1 MSIQLIS
8 PKKSVNSAFLK
19 LPVSVEKMEDFKL
32 SLKNLYSKR
41 NAAQDEEYHKGEIW
55 NFLRKIFEPDYS
67 VQVNRPIDLC
77 VFNGNTASAK
87 PAVII
92 EAKSPT
98 NVAEMFS
105 AEHPNVKSLQ
115 ELVYYFMLEYVQ
127 SGNHEIK
134 WLAITNFDEWYFFD
148 VKDFIRYFANKS
160 KPIYDQFLKFKA
172 NQMSGNKTSDFYY
185 DIAKPAIDD
194 FLASCD
200 INVVHFNLEDAMR
213 TLAPELKKSHVTLEP
228 KAIGSKDSISPTG
241 FQNDNEYSHSTS
253 HISHSTPLL
262 PLFKFLS
269 PETLLAKPFAND
281 SNSLD
286 RNFYAELLHIIG
298 LEEVKEEK
306 GSKKVI
312 RRKKPANRDKAS
324 LLESAIYQLED
335 DFPNKEECE
344 AMALRLCITWVNRLL
359 FLKLVESQ
367 ILMYQKGDASYRFMS
382 SDKIANF
389 DELNIFFFKVLGK
402 KIEDRDED
410 VFKRYP
416 NVPYLNSSLFEPTED
431 EKHLKIRGIPDAQM
445 EIWGKTVL
453 KDERGKRAKGSLP
466 NLDYIF
472 KFLDAYNFASD
483 AQGGVTSTSKTL
495 INASVLGLI
504 FEKINGYKD
513 GSFFTP
519 GFITDYMARDVLERT
534 VVQKFNE
541 KKSWKCENLEDVSDK
556 IEDISEANEI
566 VDDIRVADVAVG
578 SGHFLVSA
586 LNRLLAIKSELNI
599 LCDADG
605 KRIKRRDLILKVDND
620 ELSVVDDEGEPF
632 EYKPGNEESQRYQE
646 ALFNEKRRIIENC
659 LFGVDLNPNSVNICR
674 LRLWIEL
681 LKNAYYTK
689 ESGYKQLQ
697 TLPNIDINIKVG
709 DSLLSKYPVQN
720 GRLIAD
726 YLTRDE
732 RADRKRDSLKNSLIE
747 YRQLVQEYKT
757 GKSQSSKMM
766 LRHKIASLK
775 SRMVDDGQIEMF
787 EEYKGSAGDTIDFS
801 NSLEW
806 MFEFPEILDEVGRFT
821 GFDAII
827 GNPPYVQLQSMG
839 EMSDVYSKRNYS
851 CYNKSAD
858 LYCLFVE
865 RAYSLLKK
873 NGYFSFI
880 MPNKWMLVD
889 YGKELREFM
898 SQTSLKKILNFGD
911 VQFFADAT
919 IYVCIFVSQKSSDK
933 MPVLACSLNSKN
945 YHGEFEKEVKAATFE
960 FPAENFGAS
969 EWSIRNKLHDS
980 VLQKMNVGTA
990 LKDMPITINYGL
1002 KTGYNDAFF
1011 IDGKTKEKL
1020 ISEDAKSAEI
1030 IKPLLRGRDI
1040 DAWKTEKDDQ
1050 FILFVPWHFPLHLN
1064 PNIVGCFKEA
1074 EIEFEKEYPA
1084 VYKHLLNYREKL
1096 SARNKAETGIRYEWY
1111 ALQRWAADYYKE
1123 FAKPKIM
1130 YPNMTSVFPFTYDE
1144 TGSFGN
1150 DKSFIITEKDN
1161 SQNLPKGM
1169 ENVIANEAE
1178 QSNAETISD
1187 VIPAKA
1193 GISSPSGYNLLKALL
1208 AIFNS
1213 NLVKLW
1219 IWYNCPELMGGTR
1232 EIRKAYFENLRIPLN
1247 NTELLQQ
1254 LASLADEI
1262 IRLKK
1267 ELVNSNK
1274 TQAPEPAEGP
1284 TETTQKQLA
1293 TLETQVNTLVY
1304 QLYGITDTEEMEAVE
1319 KR

>member
-1 MSIQLIS
+1 MSIKFIS

-19 LPVSVEKMEDFKL
+19 LPVPVEKMEDFKF

-41 NAAQDEEYHKGEIW
+41 NTAQDEEYHKGEIW

-67 VQVNRPIDLC
+67 VQVNRPIDLAI
-77 VFNGNTASAK
+77 FNGNTASAK

-148 VKDFIRYFANKS
+148 VKDFTRYFANKS

-172 NQMSGNKTSDFYY
+172 NQMSGNKTSDFYNE
-185 DIAKPAIDD
+185 IAKPAIDD

-200 INVVHFNLEDAMR
+200 INVVHFNLEDACKNVI
-213 TLAPELKKSHVTLEP
+213 AGEAKQSNAACHPERSISGVE
-228 KAIGSKDSISPTG
+228 GSKK
-241 FQNDNEYSHSTS
+241 
-253 HISHSTPLL
+253 LL
-262 PLFKFLS
+262 PLYKFLS

-298 LEEVKEEK
+298 LEEVKEDK
-306 GSKKVI
+306 GGKKVI
-312 RRKKPANRDKAS
+312 RRKNPANRDKAS

-382 SDKIANF
+382 TDKIANF

-410 VFKRYP
+410 VLKRYP

-453 KDERGKRAKGSLP
+453 KDERGKRAKGTLP

-775 SRMVDDGQIEMF
+775 SRMVEDGQIEMF
-787 EEYKGSAGDTIDFS
+787 DEYKGAAGDTIDFS

-806 MFEFPEILDEVGRFT
+806 MFEFPEILDDEGRFT

-839 EMSDVYSKRNYS
+839 EMSDVYSKRDYS

-865 RAYSLLKK
+865 RAYSLLKR

-889 YGKELREFM
+889 YGKELRQFM
-898 SQTSLKKILNFGD
+898 SLTSLKKILNFGD

-919 IYVCIFVSQKSSDK
+919 IYVCIFVSQKSGDK
-933 MPVLACSLNSKN
+933 LPVLACSLNSKN

-990 LKDMPITINYGL
+990 LKDMPISIYRGIL
-1002 KTGYNDAFF
+1002 TGFNDAFF
-1011 IDGKTKEKL
+1011 IDGKTREKL
-1020 ISEDAKSAEI
+1020 IAEDPKSEEL

-1040 DAWKTEKDDQ
+1040 NAWVTEKEDQ
-1050 FILFVPWHFPLHLN
+1050 YLIGTFPALN
-1064 PNIVGCFKEA
+1064 LDIDQ
-1074 EIEFEKEYPA
+1074 YPA
-1084 VYKHLLNYREKL
+1084 IKNHLLSFGIEKL
-1096 SARNKAETGIRYEWY
+1096 EQTGAKHIVNGEEIKARKKTSNKWFETQDQIG
-1111 ALQRWAADYYKE
+1111 YYKE
-1123 FAKPKIM
+1123 FAKPKIV
-1130 YPNMTSVFPFTYDE
+1130 YPNMTSVFPFCYDE
-1144 TGSFGN
+1144 IGALGN
-1150 DKSFIITEKDN
+1150 DKTFIITEKETD
-1161 SQNLPKGM
+1161 S
-1169 ENVIANEAE
+1169 ANGCA
-1178 QSNAETISD
+1178 AIH
-1187 VIPAKA
+1187 KLH
-1193 GISSPSGYNLLKALL
+1193 SGKLLKSLL

-1213 NLVKLW
+1213 NLAKLW

-1232 EIRKAYFENLRIPLN
+1232 EIRKVYFENFKIPMDNAAALQ
-1247 NTELLQQ
+1247 EL
-1254 LASLADEI
+1254 AALADQIITAKKSGENTTSLESKVNEI
-1262 IRLKK
+1262 
-1267 ELVNSNK
+1267 
-1274 TQAPEPAEGP
+1274 
-1284 TETTQKQLA
+1284 
-1293 TLETQVNTLVY
+1293 VY
-1304 QLYGITDTEEMEAVE
+1304 QIYGITGQEEREAVE
-1319 KR
+1319 RG

>member
-1 MSIQLIS
+1 MSIKFIS

-19 LPVSVEKMEDFKL
+19 LPVPVEKMEDFKL

-98 NVAEMFS
+98 NAAEMFS

-148 VKDFIRYFANKS
+148 VKDFIRYFGNKS

-172 NQMSGNKTSDFYY
+172 NQMSGNKTSDFYNE
-185 DIAKPAIDD
+185 IAKPAIDD

-200 INVVHFNLEDAMR
+200 INVVRFNLEDACKNVI
-213 TLAPELKKSHVTLEP
+213 ASP
-228 KAIGSKDSISPTG
+228 GSKSGINSAKQSNAACHPERSVSG
-241 FQNDNEYSHSTS
+241 VEGSKK
-253 HISHSTPLL
+253 LL

-312 RRKKPANRDKAS
+312 RRKKPANRDKTS

-382 SDKIANF
+382 TDKIANF

-410 VFKRYP
+410 VLKRYP

-453 KDERGKRAKGSLP
+453 KDERGKRAKGTLP

-689 ESGYKQLQ
+689 KSGYKQLQ

-720 GRLIAD
+720 GHVVLDFLQKEDKAD
-726 YLTRDE
+726 KKNGL
-732 RADRKRDSLKNSLIE
+732 AAKLKE
-747 YRQLVQEYKT
+747 YRKNVQDYKAGGTSYNKQQLRLNIA
-757 GKSQSSKMM
+757 GLKSQ
-766 LRHKIASLK
+766 LK
-775 SRMVDDGQIEMF
+775 EPPSIDLFGNVVKNND
-787 EEYKGSAGDTIDFS
+787 IDFS

-806 MFEFPEILDEVGRFT
+806 MFEFPEVLDEKGRFT

-839 EMSDVYSKRNYS
+839 EMSDVYGKRDYS

-889 YGKELREFM
+889 YGKELRGFM

-911 VQFFADAT
+911 VQIFKDAT
-919 IYVCIFVSQKSSDK
+919 TYTCIFVSQKSNEKNSVQAISLSSDK
-933 MPVLACSLNSKN
+933 YSGNFSKDVSKLIDLSPDSFGEAEWNITNPVI
-945 YHGEFEKEVKAATFE
+945 EK
-960 FPAENFGAS
+960 
-969 EWSIRNKLHDS
+969 
-980 VLQKMNVGTA
+980 VLQKMSVGTP
-990 LKDMPITINYGL
+990 LRDMPISIYAGI
-1002 KTGYNDAFF
+1002 KAGCIDAFY
-1011 IDGKTKEKL
+1011 IDGKVRSQL
-1020 ISEDAKSAEI
+1020 IERNPKSEEV
-1030 IKPLLRGRDI
+1030 IKPLVRGRDI
-1040 DAWKTEKDDQ
+1040 TAWNTNTQDIYLIGTLPALKINIDDYPAIKD
-1050 FILFVPWHFPLHLN
+1050 HLL
-1064 PNIVGCFKEA
+1064 GFT
-1074 EIEFEKEYPA
+1074 IERLEQTGKEYI
-1084 VYKHLLNYREKL
+1084 VNGEKIK
-1096 SARNKAETGIRYEWY
+1096 ARKKTCNKWFETQDQIG
-1111 ALQRWAADYYKE
+1111 YYKE
-1123 FAKPKIM
+1123 LTRPKIIF
-1130 YPNMTSVFPFTYDE
+1130 PNITTAFPFTYDE
-1144 TGSFGN
+1144 NGVYPN
-1150 DKSFIITEKDN
+1150 DNNFFIVEK
-1161 SQNLPKGM
+1161 
-1169 ENVIANEAE
+1169 ENAIANEAK
-1178 QSNAETISD
+1178 QSSAETTCD

-1193 GISSPSGYNLLKALL
+1193 GISSPCGYNLLKALL

-1213 NLVKLW
+1213 SLCKFW
-1219 IWYNCPELMGGTR
+1219 IWHNCPVLNGGTR
-1232 EIRKAYFENLRIPLN
+1232 KLQIAYFENLRIPLEN
-1247 NTELLQQ
+1247 AELLQQ
-1254 LASLADEI
+1254 LATLADEI

-1267 ELVNSNK
+1267 E
-1274 TQAPEPAEGP
+1274 GD
-1284 TETTQKQLA
+1284 ETTQKQIA
-1293 TLETQVNTLVY
+1293 DLETQVNTLVY
-1304 QLYGITDTEEMEAVE
+1304 QLYGITDAEEIESVE

>member
-1 MSIQLIS
+1 MSIKFIS

-19 LPVSVEKMEDFKL
+19 LPVPVEKMEDFKL

-41 NAAQDEEYHKGEIW
+41 NTAQDEEYHKGEIW

-67 VQVNRPIDLC
+67 VQVNRPIDLAI
-77 VFNGNTASAK
+77 FNGNTASAK

-98 NVAEMFS
+98 NAAEMFS

-148 VKDFIRYFANKS
+148 VKDFIRYFGNKS

-172 NQMSGNKTSDFYY
+172 NQMSGNKTSDFYNE
-185 DIAKPAIDD
+185 IAKPAIDD

-200 INVVHFNLEDAMR
+200 INVVRFNLEDACKNVI
-213 TLAPELKKSHVTLEP
+213 ASP
-228 KAIGSKDSISPTG
+228 GSKSGI
-241 FQNDNEYSHSTS
+241 NSTKQS
-253 HISHSTPLL
+253 NAACHPERSVSGVEGSKKLL
-262 PLFKFLS
+262 PLYKFLS

-367 ILMYQKGDASYRFMS
+367 ILMYQKGDTSYRFMS
-382 SDKIANF
+382 TDKIANF

-410 VFKRYP
+410 VLKRYP

-445 EIWGKTVL
+445 EIFNKTVL
-453 KDERGKRAKGSLP
+453 KDERGKRAKGTLP

-689 ESGYKQLQ
+689 KSGYKQLQ

-720 GRLIAD
+720 GHVVLDFLQKEDKAD
-726 YLTRDE
+726 KKNGL
-732 RADRKRDSLKNSLIE
+732 AAKLKE
-747 YRQLVQEYKT
+747 YRKNVQDYKAGGTSYNKQQLRLNIA
-757 GKSQSSKMM
+757 GLKSQ
-766 LRHKIASLK
+766 LK
-775 SRMVDDGQIEMF
+775 EPPSIDLFGNVVKNND
-787 EEYKGSAGDTIDFS
+787 IDFS

-806 MFEFPEILDEVGRFT
+806 MFEFPEVLDEKGRFT

-839 EMSDVYSKRNYS
+839 EMSDVYGKRDYS

-889 YGKELREFM
+889 YGKELRGFM

-911 VQFFADAT
+911 VQIFKDAT
-919 IYVCIFVSQKSSDK
+919 TYTCIFVSQKSNEKNSVQAISLSSDK
-933 MPVLACSLNSKN
+933 YSGNFSKDVSKLIDLSPDSFGEAEWNITNPVI
-945 YHGEFEKEVKAATFE
+945 EK
-960 FPAENFGAS
+960 
-969 EWSIRNKLHDS
+969 
-980 VLQKMNVGTA
+980 VLQKMSVGTP
-990 LKDMPITINYGL
+990 LRDMPISIYAGI
-1002 KTGYNDAFF
+1002 KAGCIDAFY
-1011 IDGKTKEKL
+1011 IDGKVRSQL
-1020 ISEDAKSAEI
+1020 IERNPKSEEV
-1030 IKPLLRGRDI
+1030 IKPLVRGRDI
-1040 DAWKTEKDDQ
+1040 TAWNTNTQDIYLIGTLPALKINIDDYPAIKD
-1050 FILFVPWHFPLHLN
+1050 HLL
-1064 PNIVGCFKEA
+1064 GFT
-1074 EIEFEKEYPA
+1074 IERLEQTGKEYI
-1084 VYKHLLNYREKL
+1084 VNGEKIK
-1096 SARNKAETGIRYEWY
+1096 ARKKTCNKWFETQDQIG
-1111 ALQRWAADYYKE
+1111 YYKE
-1123 FAKPKIM
+1123 LTRPKIIF
-1130 YPNMTSVFPFTYDE
+1130 PNITTAFPFTYDE
-1144 TGSFGN
+1144 NGVYPN
-1150 DKSFIITEKDN
+1150 DNNFFIVEK
-1161 SQNLPKGM
+1161 
-1169 ENVIANEAE
+1169 ENAIANEAK
-1178 QSNAETISD
+1178 QSSAETTCD

-1193 GISSPSGYNLLKALL
+1193 GISSPCGYNLLKALL

-1213 NLVKLW
+1213 SLCKFW
-1219 IWYNCPELMGGTR
+1219 IWHNCPVLNGGTR
-1232 EIRKAYFENLRIPLN
+1232 KLQIAYFENLRIPLEN
-1247 NTELLQQ
+1247 AELLQQ
-1254 LASLADEI
+1254 LATLADEI

-1267 ELVNSNK
+1267 E
-1274 TQAPEPAEGP
+1274 GD
-1284 TETTQKQLA
+1284 ETTQKQIA
-1293 TLETQVNTLVY
+1293 DLETQVNTLVY
-1304 QLYGITDTEEMEAVE
+1304 QLYGITDAEEIESVE

>member
-1 MSIQLIS
+1 MSIKFIS

-19 LPVSVEKMEDFKL
+19 LPVPVEKMEDFKL

-98 NVAEMFS
+98 NAAEMFS

-148 VKDFIRYFANKS
+148 VKDFIRYFGNKS

-172 NQMSGNKTSDFYY
+172 NQMSGNKTSDFYNE
-185 DIAKPAIDD
+185 IAKPAIDD

-200 INVVHFNLEDAMR
+200 INVVRFNLEDACKNVI
-213 TLAPELKKSHVTLEP
+213 ASP
-228 KAIGSKDSISPTG
+228 GSKSGI
-241 FQNDNEYSHSTS
+241 NSTKQS
-253 HISHSTPLL
+253 NAACHPERSVSGVEGSKKLL
-262 PLFKFLS
+262 PLYKFLS

-367 ILMYQKGDASYRFMS
+367 ILMYQKGDTSYRFMS
-382 SDKIANF
+382 TDKIANF

-410 VFKRYP
+410 VLKRYP

-453 KDERGKRAKGSLP
+453 KDERGKRAKGTLP

-689 ESGYKQLQ
+689 KSGYKQLQ

-720 GRLIAD
+720 GHVVLDFLQKEDKAD
-726 YLTRDE
+726 KKNGL
-732 RADRKRDSLKNSLIE
+732 AAKLKE
-747 YRQLVQEYKT
+747 YRKNVQDYKAGGTSYNKQQLRLNIA
-757 GKSQSSKMM
+757 GLKSQ
-766 LRHKIASLK
+766 LK
-775 SRMVDDGQIEMF
+775 EPPSIDLFGNVVKNND
-787 EEYKGSAGDTIDFS
+787 IDFS

-806 MFEFPEILDEVGRFT
+806 MFEFPEVLDEKGRFT

-839 EMSDVYSKRNYS
+839 EMSDVYGKRDYS

-889 YGKELREFM
+889 YGKELRGFM

-911 VQFFADAT
+911 VQIFKDAT
-919 IYVCIFVSQKSSDK
+919 TYTCIFVSQKSNEKNSVQAISLSSDK
-933 MPVLACSLNSKN
+933 YSGNFSKDVSKLIDLSPDSFGEAEWNITNPVI
-945 YHGEFEKEVKAATFE
+945 EK
-960 FPAENFGAS
+960 
-969 EWSIRNKLHDS
+969 
-980 VLQKMNVGTA
+980 VLQKMSVGTP
-990 LKDMPITINYGL
+990 LRDMPISIYAGI
-1002 KTGYNDAFF
+1002 KAGCIDAFY
-1011 IDGKTKEKL
+1011 IDGKVRSQL
-1020 ISEDAKSAEI
+1020 IERNPKSEEV
-1030 IKPLLRGRDI
+1030 IKPLVRGRDI
-1040 DAWKTEKDDQ
+1040 TAWNTNTQDIYLIGTLPALKINIDDYPAIKD
-1050 FILFVPWHFPLHLN
+1050 HLL
-1064 PNIVGCFKEA
+1064 GFT
-1074 EIEFEKEYPA
+1074 IERLEQTGKEYI
-1084 VYKHLLNYREKL
+1084 VNGEKIK
-1096 SARNKAETGIRYEWY
+1096 ARKKTCNKWFETQDQIG
-1111 ALQRWAADYYKE
+1111 YYKE
-1123 FAKPKIM
+1123 LTRPKIIF
-1130 YPNMTSVFPFTYDE
+1130 PNITTAFPFTYDE
-1144 TGSFGN
+1144 NGVYPN
-1150 DKSFIITEKDN
+1150 DNNFFIVEK
-1161 SQNLPKGM
+1161 
-1169 ENVIANEAE
+1169 ENAIANEAK
-1178 QSNAETISD
+1178 QSSAETTCD

-1193 GISSPSGYNLLKALL
+1193 GISSPCGYNLLKALL

-1213 NLVKLW
+1213 SLCKFW
-1219 IWYNCPELMGGTR
+1219 IWHNCPVLNGGTR
-1232 EIRKAYFENLRIPLN
+1232 KLQIAYFENLRIPLEN
-1247 NTELLQQ
+1247 AELLQQ
-1254 LASLADEI
+1254 LATLADEI

-1267 ELVNSNK
+1267 E
-1274 TQAPEPAEGP
+1274 GD
-1284 TETTQKQLA
+1284 ETTQKQIA
-1293 TLETQVNTLVY
+1293 DLETQVNTLVY
-1304 QLYGITDTEEMEAVE
+1304 QLYGITDAEEIESVE

>member
-1 MSIQLIS
+1 MSIKFIS

-19 LPVSVEKMEDFKL
+19 LPVPVEKMEDFKL
-32 SLKNLYSKR
+32 SLNNLYGKR
-41 NAAQDEEYHKGEIW
+41 NPAQDEEYHKGEIW

-67 VQVNRPIDLC
+67 VQVNRPIDLAI
-77 VFNGNTASAK
+77 FNGNTASAK

-115 ELVYYFMLEYVQ
+115 ELVYYFMLEYVH

-148 VKDFIRYFANKS
+148 VKDFTRYFGNKS

-172 NQMSGNKTSDFYY
+172 NQMSGNKTSDFYNE
-185 DIAKPAIDD
+185 IAKPAIDD

-200 INVVHFNLEDAMR
+200 INVVHFSLADAMR

-228 KAIGSKDSISPTG
+228 KAIGSMDSISPTG
-241 FQNDNEYSHSTS
+241 FQNDNAYSHSTS

-262 PLFKFLS
+262 PLYKFLS

-298 LEEVKEEK
+298 LEEVKEDK
-306 GSKKVI
+306 GGKKVI
-312 RRKKPANRDKAS
+312 QRKKPANRDKAS

-382 SDKIANF
+382 TDKIANF

-410 VFKRYP
+410 VLKRYP

-445 EIWGKTVL
+445 EIFNKTVL
-453 KDERGKRAKGSLP
+453 KDERGKRAKGTLP

-775 SRMVDDGQIEMF
+775 SRMVEDGQIEMF
-787 EEYKGSAGDTIDFS
+787 EEYKGTAGDTIDFS

-806 MFEFPEILDEVGRFT
+806 MFEFPEILDDEGRFT

-839 EMSDVYSKRNYS
+839 EMSDVYSKRDYS

-889 YGKELREFM
+889 YGKELRQFM

-919 IYVCIFVSQKSSDK
+919 IYVCIFVSQKSGDK
-933 MPVLACSLNSKN
+933 LPVLACSLNSKN

-980 VLQKMNVGTA
+980 VLQKMNVGMA
-990 LKDMPITINYGL
+990 LRDMPISIYRGIL
-1002 KTGYNDAFF
+1002 TGFNDAFF
-1011 IDGKTKEKL
+1011 IDGKTRKKL
-1020 ISEDAKSAEI
+1020 IAEDPKSEEL

-1040 DAWKTEKDDQ
+1040 NAWVTEKEDQ
-1050 FILFVPWHFPLHLN
+1050 YLIGTFPALN
-1064 PNIVGCFKEA
+1064 LDIDQ
-1074 EIEFEKEYPA
+1074 YPA
-1084 VYKHLLNYREKL
+1084 IKNHLLSFGIEKL
-1096 SARNKAETGIRYEWY
+1096 EQTGAKHIVNGEEIKARKKTSNKWFETQDQIG
-1111 ALQRWAADYYKE
+1111 YYKE
-1123 FAKPKIM
+1123 FAKPKIV

-1144 TGSFGN
+1144 TGSFSN
-1150 DKSFIITEKDN
+1150 DKSFIITLRHSDAED
-1161 SQNLPKGM
+1161 KG
-1169 ENVIANEAE
+1169 ECSTACHPERSASVVEG
-1178 QSNAETISD
+1178 S
-1187 VIPAKA
+1187 
-1193 GISSPSGYNLLKALL
+1193 LLKTLL

-1232 EIRKAYFENLRIPLN
+1232 EIRKAYFENLRIPLDN
-1247 NTELLQQ
+1247 VKLLQQ
-1254 LASLADEI
+1254 LATLADEI
-1262 IRLKK
+1262 IAAKK
-1267 ELVNSNK
+1267 RASCH
-1274 TQAPEPAEGP
+1274 PEWTLEPKAIGEVEGSS
-1284 TETTQKQLA
+1284 EALQKQIA
-1293 TLETQVNTLVY
+1293 DLETQVNTLVY
-1304 QLYGITDTEEMEAVE
+1304 QLYGITDTEEIDAVE

>member
-1 MSIQLIS
+1 MSIKFIT

-19 LPVSVEKMEDFKL
+19 LPVSVEKMEQFQAAL
-32 SLKNLYSKR
+32 TNLYSKR
-41 NAAQDEEYHKGEIW
+41 NPAQDEEYHKGEIW
-55 NFLRKIFEPDYS
+55 NFLRKFFEPDYS
-67 VQVNRPIDLC
+67 VQVNRPIDLAI
-77 VFNGNTASAK
+77 FNGNTASAK

-98 NVAEMFS
+98 NAAEMFS
-105 AEHPNVKSLQ
+105 VEHPNVKSLQ
-115 ELVYYFMLEYVQ
+115 ELVYYFMLEYVH

-134 WLAITNFDEWYFFD
+134 WLAITNFDEWYFCD
-148 VKDFIRYFANKS
+148 VKDFIRYFGNKS

-172 NQMSGNKTSDFYY
+172 NQMSGNKTSDFYN

-194 FLASCD
+194 FLKSCD
-200 INVVHFNLEDAMR
+200 ISVVHFSLESAVKAVEKDDD
-213 TLAPELKKSHVTLEP
+213 KK
-228 KAIGSKDSISPTG
+228 
-241 FQNDNEYSHSTS
+241 
-253 HISHSTPLL
+253 LL
-262 PLFKFLS
+262 PLYKFLS
-269 PETLLAKPFAND
+269 PETLLVKPFAND

-298 LEEVKEEK
+298 LEEVKEDK
-306 GSKKVI
+306 GGKKVI
-312 RRKKPANRDKAS
+312 QRKKLANRDKAS

-382 SDKIANF
+382 TDKIANF

-410 VFKRYP
+410 VLKRYP

-445 EIWGKTVL
+445 EIFNKTVL
-453 KDERGKRAKGSLP
+453 KDERGKRAKGTLP

-519 GFITDYMARDVLERT
+519 GFITDYMARDMLERT

-775 SRMVDDGQIEMF
+775 SRMVEDGQIEMF
-787 EEYKGSAGDTIDFS
+787 EEYKGTAGDTIDFS

-806 MFEFPEILDEVGRFT
+806 MFEFPEILNDEGRFI

-827 GNPPYVQLQSMG
+827 GNPPYIQLQSNNG
-839 EMSDVYSKRNYS
+839 LLGNLYEQRNY
-851 CYNKSAD
+851 NTFFKQGD
-858 LYCLFVE
+858 LYCLFIE
-865 RAYSLLKK
+865 RAHSLLKN
-873 NGYFSFI
+873 NGEFGFIVPNTWLQSISFSPLRLFLTSYF
-880 MPNKWMLVD
+880 KWNQIALTHKV
-889 YGKELREFM
+889 
-898 SQTSLKKILNFGD
+898 
-911 VQFFADAT
+911 FADAT
-919 IYVCIFVSQKSSDK
+919 VDTHCLLFTKSKEQKDCEICRISADGGIAKLHTIKKDMISKTENVINIEINQD
-933 MPVLACSLNSKN
+933 SLLLIQKIKENSKSLTEYLDVYN
-945 YHGEFEKEVKAATFE
+945 GVKPFEKGKGVPPQTKQIVEEKPYVKE
-960 FPAENFGAS
+960 GDKPDES
-969 EWSIRNKLHDS
+969 WS
-980 VLQKMNVGTA
+980 
-990 LKDMPITINYGL
+990 
-1002 KTGYNDAFF
+1002 
-1011 IDGKTKEKL
+1011 
-1020 ISEDAKSAEI
+1020 
-1030 IKPLLRGRDI
+1030 PLLRGSLMHRYTNL
-1040 DAWKTEKDDQ
+1040 WKDDYWILYGKWLAAPRDKKIFEAPEKIIVRQ
-1050 FILFVPWHFPLHLN
+1050 TGDSIIATIINGGVICRDNLHICIPKNETINLKFILGVLN
-1064 PNIVGCFKEA
+1064 SKLTDFYYTFINPEKGEA
-1074 EIEFEKEYPA
+1074 
-1084 VYKHLLNYREKL
+1084 
-1096 SARNKAETGIRYEWY
+1096 
-1111 ALQRWAADYYKE
+1111 
-1123 FAKPKIM
+1123 
-1130 YPNMTSVFPFTYDE
+1130 
-1144 TGSFGN
+1144 
-1150 DKSFIITEKDN
+1150 
-1161 SQNLPKGM
+1161 
-1169 ENVIANEAE
+1169 
-1178 QSNAETISD
+1178 
-1187 VIPAKA
+1187 
-1193 GISSPSGYNLLKALL
+1193 L
-1208 AIFNS
+1208 AQ
-1213 NLVKLW
+1213 VKK
-1219 IWYNCPELMGGTR
+1219 THV
-1232 EIRKAYFENLRIPLN
+1232 ENLRIPNASVEQQKEISDLVEEALSKR
-1247 NTELLQQ
+1247 TENVN
-1254 LASLADEI
+1254 ADISAIIAEI
-1262 IRLKK
+1262 D
-1267 ELVNSNK
+1267 
-1274 TQAPEPAEGP
+1274 
-1284 TETTQKQLA
+1284 
-1293 TLETQVNTLVY
+1293 TLVY
-1304 QLYGITDTEEMEAVE
+1304 KLYDLSDEEIETVE
-1319 KR
+1319 GS

>member
-1 MSIQLIS
+1 MSIKFIS

-19 LPVSVEKMEDFKL
+19 LPVPVEKMEYFKL

-98 NVAEMFS
+98 NAAEMFS

-148 VKDFIRYFANKS
+148 VKDFIRYFGYKT

-172 NQMSGNKTSDFYY
+172 NQMSGNKTSDFYNE
-185 DIAKPAIDD
+185 IAKPAIDD

-200 INVVHFNLEDAMR
+200 INVVHFSLADAMR

-228 KAIGSKDSISPTG
+228 KAIGSMDSISPTG
-241 FQNDNEYSHSTS
+241 FQNDNAYSHSTS

-262 PLFKFLS
+262 PLYKFLS

-382 SDKIANF
+382 TDKIANF

-410 VFKRYP
+410 VLKRYP

-775 SRMVDDGQIEMF
+775 SRMVEDGQIEMF

-806 MFEFPEILDEVGRFT
+806 MFEFPEILDDEGRFT

-839 EMSDVYSKRNYS
+839 EMSDVYSKRDYS

-889 YGKELREFM
+889 YGKELRQFM

-911 VQFFADAT
+911 VQIFKDAT
-919 IYVCIFVSQKSSDK
+919 TYTCIFVSQKSNEKNSVQAISLSSDK
-933 MPVLACSLNSKN
+933 YSGNFSKDVSKLIDLSPDSFGEAEWNITNPVI
-945 YHGEFEKEVKAATFE
+945 EK
-960 FPAENFGAS
+960 
-969 EWSIRNKLHDS
+969 
-980 VLQKMNVGTA
+980 VLQKMSVGTP
-990 LKDMPITINYGL
+990 LRDMPISIYAGI
-1002 KTGYNDAFF
+1002 KAGCIDAFY
-1011 IDGKTKEKL
+1011 IDGKVRSQL
-1020 ISEDAKSAEI
+1020 IERNPKSEEV
-1030 IKPLLRGRDI
+1030 IKPLVRGRDI
-1040 DAWKTEKDDQ
+1040 TAWNTNTQDIYLIGTLPALKINIDDYPAIKD
-1050 FILFVPWHFPLHLN
+1050 HLL
-1064 PNIVGCFKEA
+1064 GFT
-1074 EIEFEKEYPA
+1074 IERLEQTGKEYI
-1084 VYKHLLNYREKL
+1084 VNGEKIK
-1096 SARNKAETGIRYEWY
+1096 ARKKTCNKWFETQDQVKYYAE
-1111 ALQRWAADYYKE
+1111 LK
-1123 FAKPKIM
+1123 KPKIIF
-1130 YPNMTSVFPFTYDE
+1130 PNITSVFPFTYDE
-1144 TGSFGN
+1144 NGVYPN
-1150 DKSFIITEKDN
+1150 DNNFFIVEK
-1161 SQNLPKGM
+1161 
-1169 ENVIANEAE
+1169 ENAIANETACHLE
-1178 QSNAETISD
+1178 QSAS
-1187 VIPAKA
+1187 VVK
-1193 GISSPSGYNLLKALL
+1193 GSLLKALL

-1213 NLVKLW
+1213 SLCKFW
-1219 IWYNCPELMGGTR
+1219 IWHNCPVLNGGTR
-1232 EIRKAYFENLRIPLN
+1232 KLQIAYFENLRIPLEN
-1247 NTELLQQ
+1247 AELLQQ
-1254 LASLADEI
+1254 LATLADEI

-1267 ELVNSNK
+1267 ESD
-1274 TQAPEPAEGP
+1274 
-1284 TETTQKQLA
+1284 ETTQKQIA
-1293 TLETQVNTLVY
+1293 DLETQVNTLVY
-1304 QLYGITDTEEMEAVE
+1304 QLYGITDAEEIESVE

>member
-1 MSIQLIS
+1 MSFKLIS

-19 LPVSVEKMEDFKL
+19 LPVPVEKMEQFQAAL
-32 SLKNLYSKR
+32 TNLYSKR
-41 NAAQDEEYHKGEIW
+41 NPAQDEEYHKGEIW

-67 VQVNRPIDLC
+67 VQVNRPIDLAI
-77 VFNGNTASAK
+77 FNGNTASAK

-98 NVAEMFS
+98 NAAEMFS

-115 ELVYYFMLEYVQ
+115 ELVYYFMLEYVH

-148 VKDFIRYFANKS
+148 VKDFIRYFGNKS

-172 NQMSGNKTSDFYY
+172 NQMSGNKTSDFYNE
-185 DIAKPAIDD
+185 IAKPAIDD

-200 INVVHFNLEDAMR
+200 INVVHFNLGKMVK
-213 TLAPELKKSHVTLEP
+213 LVC
-228 KAIGSKDSISPTG
+228 
-241 FQNDNEYSHSTS
+241 NDNTHVIASEAKQSPSS
-253 HISHSTPLL
+253 KLFPLY
-262 PLFKFLS
+262 KFLS

-298 LEEVKEEK
+298 LEEVKEDK
-306 GSKKVI
+306 GGKKVI
-312 RRKKPANRDKAS
+312 QRKKPANRDRAS

-382 SDKIANF
+382 TDKIANF

-402 KIEDRDED
+402 KIEERDEE
-410 VFKRYP
+410 VLKRYP

-431 EKHLKIRGIPDAQM
+431 EGKLRIRGIPDAPI
-445 EIWGKTVL
+445 EIFNKTVL
-453 KDERGKRAKGSLP
+453 KDERGKRAKGTLQ

-483 AQGGVTSTSKTL
+483 AQGGVVSTSKTL

-519 GFITDYMARDVLERT
+519 GFITDYMAREVLERS

-541 KKSWKCENLEDVSDK
+541 EKSWHCEKLSDVADK
-556 IEDISEANEI
+556 IEDVAEANKI
-566 VDDIRVADVAVG
+566 VDSVRVADVAVG

-586 LNRLLAIKSELNI
+586 LNRLLAVKSELNI
-599 LCDADG
+599 LCDANG
-605 KRIKRRDLILKVDND
+605 KRIRRTDLVLKVDND
-620 ELSVVDDEGEPF
+620 ELSVLDDEGEPF
-632 EYKPGNEESQRYQE
+632 EYRPGNPERQRIQE

-659 LFGVDLNPNSVNICR
+659 LFGVDINPNSVNICR

-681 LKNAYYTK
+681 LKNAYYTEK
-689 ESGYKQLQ
+689 SGYKQLE

-709 DSLLSKYPVQN
+709 DSLLSQYPVHN
-720 GRLIAD
+720 GHVIAD
-726 YLTRDE
+726 YLSSE
-732 RADRKRDSLKNSLIE
+732 EKSDRKKDSLKNALAE
-747 YRQLVQEYKT
+747 YRRCVYDYKS
-757 GKSQSSKMM
+757 GGSQNSKVM
-766 LRHKIASLK
+766 LRQKIASLK
-775 SRMVDDGQIEMF
+775 SRIVEDGQIEMF
-787 EEYKGSAGDTIDFS
+787 DEYKGSAGNTIDFS

-806 MFEFPEILDEVGRFT
+806 MFEFPEVLDEKGRFV

-839 EMSDVYSKRNYS
+839 EMSDVYSKRDYS

-889 YGKELREFM
+889 YGKELRQFM

-919 IYVCIFVSQKSSDK
+919 IYVCIFVSQKSGDK

-990 LKDMPITINYGL
+990 LKDMPISIYRGIL
-1002 KTGYNDAFF
+1002 TGFNDAFF
-1011 IDGKTKEKL
+1011 IDGKTREKL
-1020 ISEDAKSAEI
+1020 IAEDPKSEEL
-1030 IKPLLRGRDI
+1030 IKPLLRGRDVSAWQTEVSDQYLIGTFPSLKLDI
-1040 DAWKTEKDDQ
+1040 DD
-1050 FILFVPWHFPLHLN
+1050 FPAIKN
-1064 PNIVGCFKEA
+1064 
-1074 EIEFEKEYPA
+1074 
-1084 VYKHLLNYREKL
+1084 HLLKFGKERLEQTGVEHIVNGEKIKARKKTSNKWFETQDQIGYYR
-1096 SARNKAETGIRYEWY
+1096 
-1111 ALQRWAADYYKE
+1111 E
-1123 FAKPKIM
+1123 FAKPKIV
-1130 YPNMTSVFPFTYDE
+1130 YPEISSLFSFSYDE
-1144 TGSFGN
+1144 NGTMCN
-1150 DKSFIITEKDN
+1150 NKNYIITE
-1161 SQNLPKGM
+1161 
-1169 ENVIANEAE
+1169 NVNAIANGAN
-1178 QSNAETISD
+1178 QSM
-1187 VIPAKA
+1187 
-1193 GISSPSGYNLLKALL
+1193 LKSLL
-1208 AIFNS
+1208 AILNS
-1213 NLVKLW
+1213 NLAKLW
-1219 IWYNCPELMGGTR
+1219 IWYNCPVLNGGARNISTT
-1232 EIRKAYFENLRIPLN
+1232 YFENFRIPLE
-1247 NTELLQQ
+1247 NTEILEQ
-1254 LASLADEI
+1254 LATLADEI
-1262 IRLKK
+1262 IAAKRSLSQPKG
-1267 ELVNSNK
+1267 
-1274 TQAPEPAEGP
+1274 TEPVIASDSEV
-1284 TETTQKQLA
+1284 EESQNRIA
-1293 TLETQVNTLVY
+1293 DLEKQVNTLVY
-1304 QLYGITDTEEMEAVE
+1304 QLYGVTDAEEIEAVE

>member
-1 MSIQLIS
+1 MSIKFIS

-19 LPVSVEKMEDFKL
+19 LPVPVEKMEDFKL
-32 SLKNLYSKR
+32 SLNNLYGKR
-41 NAAQDEEYHKGEIW
+41 NPAQDEEYHKGEIW

-98 NVAEMFS
+98 NAAEMFS
-105 AEHPNVKSLQ
+105 AEHPNIKSLQ
-115 ELVYYFMLEYVQ
+115 ELVYYFMLEYVH

-148 VKDFIRYFANKS
+148 VKDFIRYFGNKA

-172 NQMSGNKTSDFYY
+172 NQMSDNKTSDFYNE
-185 DIAKPAIDD
+185 IAKPAIDD

-200 INVVHFNLEDAMR
+200 INVVHFYLDDACKNVIAQAHDRIGSAMKHASGSAA
-213 TLAPELKKSHVTLEP
+213 LASHVIASEAKQSNAACHP
-228 KAIGSKDSISPTG
+228 EQSVSGVEGSKK
-241 FQNDNEYSHSTS
+241 
-253 HISHSTPLL
+253 LL
-262 PLFKFLS
+262 PLYKFLS

-298 LEEVKEEK
+298 LEEVKEDK
-306 GSKKVI
+306 GGKKVI
-312 RRKKPANRDKAS
+312 QRKKSANRDKAS

-367 ILMYQKGDASYRFMS
+367 ILMYQKGDASYWFMS
-382 SDKIANF
+382 TDKIANF

-410 VFKRYP
+410 VLKRYP

-445 EIWGKTVL
+445 EIFNKTVL
-453 KDERGKRAKGSLP
+453 KDERGKRAKGTLP

-775 SRMVDDGQIEMF
+775 SRMVEDGQIEMF
-787 EEYKGSAGDTIDFS
+787 EEYKGTAGDTIDFS

-806 MFEFPEILDEVGRFT
+806 MFEFPEILDDEGRFT

-839 EMSDVYSKRNYS
+839 EMSDVYSKRDYS

-889 YGKELREFM
+889 YGKELRQFM

-919 IYVCIFVSQKSSDK
+919 IYVCIFVSQKSGDK

-969 EWSIRNKLHDS
+969 EWSIRNKLHDF

-990 LKDMPITINYGL
+990 LKDMPITINYGV
-1002 KTGYNDAFF
+1002 KTGFNDAFF
-1011 IDGKTKEKL
+1011 IDGKTREKL
-1020 ISEDAKSAEI
+1020 IAKDPKSAEL

-1040 DAWKTEKDDQ
+1040 KAWVTEKEDQ
-1050 FILFVPWHFPLHLN
+1050 YLVGTFPALN
-1064 PNIVGCFKEA
+1064 LDIDQ
-1074 EIEFEKEYPA
+1074 YPA
-1084 VYKHLLNYREKL
+1084 IKNHLLSFGIEKL
-1096 SARNKAETGIRYEWY
+1096 EQTGAKHIVNGEEIKARKKTSNKWFETQDQIG
-1111 ALQRWAADYYKE
+1111 YYKE
-1123 FAKPKIM
+1123 FAKPKIV

-1150 DKSFIITEKDN
+1150 DKSFIITEKTT
-1161 SQNLPKGM
+1161 
-1169 ENVIANEAE
+1169 VIADETACHPERSVSVAE
-1178 QSNAETISD
+1178 GS
-1187 VIPAKA
+1187 
-1193 GISSPSGYNLLKALL
+1193 LLKALL

-1232 EIRKAYFENLRIPLN
+1232 EIRKAYFENLRIPLDN
-1247 NTELLQQ
+1247 AELLQQ
-1254 LASLADEI
+1254 LAILADQI
-1262 IRLKK
+1262 IAAKSSLSQPKGTDNVIASESEAIQR
-1267 ELVNSNK
+1267 NI
-1274 TQAPEPAEGP
+1274 
-1284 TETTQKQLA
+1284 A

-1304 QLYGITDTEEMEAVE
+1304 QLYGITDTEEIESVE

>member
-19 LPVSVEKMEDFKL
+19 LPVPVEKMEDFKL

-41 NAAQDEEYHKGEIW
+41 NTAQDEEYHKGEIW

-98 NVAEMFS
+98 NAAEMFS

-148 VKDFIRYFANKS
+148 VKDFIRYFGNKS

-172 NQMSGNKTSDFYY
+172 NQMSGNKTSDFYNE
-185 DIAKPAIDD
+185 IAKPAIDD

-200 INVVHFNLEDAMR
+200 INVVHFNLEYACKNVIARSVSD
-213 TLAPELKKSHVTLEP
+213 E
-228 KAIGSKDSISPTG
+228 AI
-241 FQNDNEYSHSTS
+241 HSTS

-382 SDKIANF
+382 TDKIANF

-410 VFKRYP
+410 VLKRYP

-453 KDERGKRAKGSLP
+453 KDERGKRAKGTLP

-566 VDDIRVADVAVG
+566 VDDIRIADVAVG

-599 LCDADG
+599 LCDAEG

-620 ELSVVDDEGEPF
+620 EFSVVDDEGEPF

-775 SRMVDDGQIEMF
+775 SRMVEDGQIEMF
-787 EEYKGSAGDTIDFS
+787 EEYKSTAGDTIDFS

-919 IYVCIFVSQKSSDK
+919 IYVCIFVSQKSGDK

-980 VLQKMNVGTA
+980 VLQKMNVGSA
-990 LKDMPITINYGL
+990 LKNMPISIYRGIL
-1002 KTGYNDAFF
+1002 TGFNDAFF
-1011 IDGKTKEKL
+1011 IDGKTREKL
-1020 ISEDAKSAEI
+1020 IAEDPKSEEL

-1040 DAWKTEKDDQ
+1040 NAWVTEKEDQ
-1050 FILFVPWHFPLHLN
+1050 YLIGTFPALN
-1064 PNIVGCFKEA
+1064 LDIDQ
-1074 EIEFEKEYPA
+1074 YPA
-1084 VYKHLLNYREKL
+1084 IKNHLLSFGIEKL
-1096 SARNKAETGIRYEWY
+1096 EQTGAKHIVNGEEIKARKKTSNKWFETQDQIG
-1111 ALQRWAADYYKE
+1111 YYKE
-1123 FAKPKIM
+1123 FAKPKIV

-1144 TGSFGN
+1144 SGSLSN
-1150 DKSFIITEKDN
+1150 DKSFIITEKEQ
-1161 SQNLPKGM
+1161 SQNLSKGT
-1169 ENVIANEAE
+1169 ENVIASEAK

-1247 NTELLQQ
+1247 NTELLHQ
-1254 LASLADEI
+1254 LATLADEI

-1267 ELVNSNK
+1267 END
-1274 TQAPEPAEGP
+1274 EG
-1284 TETTQKQLA
+1284 TQKQIID
-1293 TLETQVNTLVY
+1293 LENQVNTLVY
-1304 QLYGITDTEEMEAVE
+1304 QLYDITDTEEIDAVE

>member
-1 MSIQLIS
+1 MSIKFIS

-19 LPVSVEKMEDFKL
+19 IPVSVENMDWFKL
-32 SLKNLYSKR
+32 SLVNLYAKR
-41 NAAQDEEYHKGEIW
+41 DLKKDEEYHKNEIQA
-55 NFLRKIFEPDYS
+55 FLKKIFNPDYD
-67 VQVNRPIDLC
+67 VQVNRPIDLAI
-77 VFNGNTASAK
+77 FNGNNTTAK

-92 EAKSPT
+92 EMKSPT
-98 NVAEMFS
+98 NAAEMFS
-105 AEHPNVKSLQ
+105 EQHPNTKALQ
-115 ELVYYFMLEYVQ
+115 ELVYYFMQEYVH
-127 SGNHEIK
+127 SENREIK
-134 WLAITNFDEWYFFD
+134 YLVITNFDEWYFFD
-148 VKDFIRYFANKS
+148 AKDFVRYFASKS
-160 KPIYDQFLKFKA
+160 KPVFEQFWKFKN
-172 NQMSGNKTSDFYY
+172 NQMSGNKTSDFYN

-194 FLASCD
+194 FLKTCD
-200 INVVHFNLEDAMR
+200 INVVHFH
-213 TLAPELKKSHVTLEP
+213 LAAELSSVASTSSATCRKFPELAEGN
-228 KAIGSKDSISPTG
+228 GSSSSSA
-241 FQNDNEYSHSTS
+241 NERK
-253 HISHSTPLL
+253 LL
-262 PLFKFLS
+262 ALYKFLS

-281 SNSLD
+281 SNTLD

-298 LEEVKEEK
+298 LEEVKEDK
-306 GSKKVI
+306 GGKKVI
-312 RRKKPANRDKAS
+312 RRKKPANRDRAS

-335 DFPNKEECE
+335 DIPDAEKCE

-382 SDKIANF
+382 TDKIRNF

-402 KIEDRDED
+402 KIEDRDDE
-410 VFKRYP
+410 VLKRYP
-416 NVPYLNSSLFEPTED
+416 NVPYLNSSLFEPTDD
-431 EKHLKIRGIPDAQM
+431 EGKLKIRGIPDAPI
-445 EIWGKTVL
+445 EIFNKTVL
-453 KDERGKRAKGSLP
+453 KDERGKRAKGTLP

-556 IEDISEANEI
+556 IEDISEANQI

-709 DSLLSKYPVQN
+709 DSLLSQYPVN
-720 GRLIAD
+720 AGHKVAD
-726 YLTRDE
+726 FLSAE
-732 RADRKRDSLKNSLIE
+732 EKNDRKKDSLNTALIE
-747 YRQLVQEYKT
+747 YRKCVNDYKT
-757 GKSQSSKMM
+757 GGSQNSKVL
-766 LRHKIASLK
+766 LRQKIAGLK
-775 SRMVDDGQIEMF
+775 SRIVEDGQIEMF
-787 EEYKGSAGDTIDFS
+787 EEYKGTAGDTIDFS

-806 MFEFPEILDEVGRFT
+806 MFEFPEILDDEGRFT

-839 EMSDVYSKRNYS
+839 EMSDVYSKRDYS

-889 YGKELREFM
+889 YGKELRQFM
-898 SQTSLKKILNFGD
+898 SQVSLKKILNFGD
-911 VQFFADAT
+911 IQFFADAT
-919 IYVCIFVSQKSSDK
+919 IYVCIFVAQKSDEK
-933 MPVLACSLNSKN
+933 PPVLACSLNSKN
-945 YHGEFEKEVKAATFE
+945 YQGDFEKEINASSFE
-960 FPAENFGAS
+960 FPADNFGAS

-980 VLQKMNVGTA
+980 VLQKMQVGTP
-990 LKDMPITINYGL
+990 LKDMPISIYRGIL
-1002 KTGYNDAFF
+1002 TGFNDAFF
-1011 IDGKTKEKL
+1011 IDGKTREKL
-1020 ISEDAKSAEI
+1020 IVEDPKSEEL

-1040 DAWKTEKDDQ
+1040 EAWMTDNDDQ
-1050 FILFVPWHFPLHLN
+1050 FLIN
-1064 PNIVGCFKEA
+1064 PHNGIKEKG
-1074 EIEFEKEYPA
+1074 IKPIDINKYPA
-1084 VYKHLLNYREKL
+1084 IKNHLDQFIEKL
-1096 SARNKAETGIRYEWY
+1096 SKRGDKGETPYNLRNCAY
-1111 ALQRWAADYYKE
+1111 LDD
-1123 FAKPKIM
+1123 FSKPKIV
-1130 YPNMTSVFPFTYDE
+1130 YPEITSQFSFTYDE
-1144 TGSFGN
+1144 TGAMCN
-1150 DKSFIITEKDN
+1150 NKNYIITEDAN
-1161 SQNLPKGM
+1161 A
-1169 ENVIANEAE
+1169 IANGAN
-1178 QSNAETISD
+1178 QSM
-1187 VIPAKA
+1187 
-1193 GISSPSGYNLLKALL
+1193 LKSLL
-1208 AIFNS
+1208 AILNS
-1213 NLVKLW
+1213 NLAKLW
-1219 IWYNCPELMGGTR
+1219 IWYNCPVLNGGARNISTT
-1232 EIRKAYFENLRIPLN
+1232 YFENFRIPLE
-1247 NTELLQQ
+1247 NTEILQQ
-1254 LASLADEI
+1254 LAALADQI
-1262 IRLKK
+1262 IEAKK
-1267 ELVNSNK
+1267 TGEDISALENEVNN
-1274 TQAPEPAEGP
+1274 
-1284 TETTQKQLA
+1284 
-1293 TLETQVNTLVY
+1293 LVY
-1304 QLYGITDTEEMEAVE
+1304 QLYGVTDAEEIEAVE

>member
-1 MSIQLIS
+1 MSIKLIS

-19 LPVSVEKMEDFKL
+19 LPVPCEKMEQFKSAL
-32 SLKNLYSKR
+32 VNLHNKR
-41 NAAQDEEYHKGEIW
+41 DAKKDEEYHKNELQA
-55 NFLRKIFEPDYS
+55 FLKGIFNPAYS
-67 VQVNRPIDLC
+67 VQVDRPIDLAI
-77 VFNGNTASAK
+77 FNGNDTTAK

-92 EAKSPT
+92 EMKSPT
-98 NVAEMFS
+98 NAAEMFS
-105 AEHPNVKSLQ
+105 EQHPNTKALQ
-115 ELVYYFMLEYVQ
+115 ELVYYFLLEYVHL
-127 SGNHEIK
+127 GNREIK
-134 WLAITNFDEWYFFD
+134 YLVISNFDEYYFFD

-160 KPIYDQFLKFKA
+160 KPVYDQFLKFVSK
-172 NQMSGNKTSDFYY
+172 QTSGNKTSDFYN

-194 FLASCD
+194 FLGSCD
-200 INVVHFNLEDAMR
+200 FSVVHFSLEDAVK
-213 TLAPELKKSHVTLEP
+213 AVEKNDDKKLVALY
-228 KAIGSKDSISPTG
+228 KM
-241 FQNDNEYSHSTS
+241 
-253 HISHSTPLL
+253 
-262 PLFKFLS
+262 LS
-269 PETLLAKPFAND
+269 PEGLLAKPFAND

-298 LEEVKEEK
+298 LEEVKEDK
-306 GSKKVI
+306 GGKKVI
-312 RRKKPANRDKAS
+312 QRKKPANRDRAS

-382 SDKIANF
+382 TDKIANF

-410 VFKRYP
+410 VLKRYP

-445 EIWGKTVL
+445 EIFNKTVL
-453 KDERGKRAKGSLP
+453 KDERGKRAKGTLP

-556 IEDISEANEI
+556 IEDISEANQI

-632 EYKPGNEESQRYQE
+632 EYKPGNEESQRYQK

-720 GRLIAD
+720 GHVVLDFLQKEDKAD
-726 YLTRDE
+726 KKNGL
-732 RADRKRDSLKNSLIE
+732 AAKLKE
-747 YRQLVQEYKT
+747 YRKNVQDYKAGGTSYNKQQLRLNIA
-757 GKSQSSKMM
+757 GLKSQ
-766 LRHKIASLK
+766 LK
-775 SRMVDDGQIEMF
+775 EPPSIDLFGNVVKNND
-787 EEYKGSAGDTIDFS
+787 IDFS

-806 MFEFPEILDEVGRFT
+806 MFEFPEILDDEGRFT

-839 EMSDVYSKRNYS
+839 EMSDVYSKRDYS

-889 YGKELREFM
+889 YGKEMRQFM

-919 IYVCIFVSQKSSDK
+919 IYVCIFVSQKSGDK
-933 MPVLACSLNSKN
+933 LPVLACSLNSKN

-990 LKDMPITINYGL
+990 LKDMPITINYGI
-1002 KTGYNDAFF
+1002 KTGFNDAFF
-1011 IDGKTKEKL
+1011 IDGKTREKL
-1020 ISEDAKSAEI
+1020 IAEDPNSEEL

-1040 DAWKTEKDDQ
+1040 NAWVTEKEDQ
-1050 FILFVPWHFPLHLN
+1050 YLIGTFPALN
-1064 PNIVGCFKEA
+1064 LDIDQYLAIKN
-1074 EIEFEKEYPA
+1074 
-1084 VYKHLLNYREKL
+1084 HLLSFGIEKL
-1096 SARNKAETGIRYEWY
+1096 EQTGAKHIVNGEEIKARKKTSNKWFETQDQIG
-1111 ALQRWAADYYKE
+1111 YYKE
-1123 FAKPKIM
+1123 FTKSKIM

-1150 DKSFIITEKDN
+1150 DKSFIITEKTT
-1161 SQNLPKGM
+1161 
-1169 ENVIANEAE
+1169 VIANETACHPERSVSVAE
-1178 QSNAETISD
+1178 GS
-1187 VIPAKA
+1187 
-1193 GISSPSGYNLLKALL
+1193 LLKALL

-1232 EIRKAYFENLRIPLN
+1232 EIRKAYFENLCIPLDN
-1247 NTELLQQ
+1247 AELLQQ

-1267 ELVNSNK
+1267 EGNEAS
-1274 TQAPEPAEGP
+1274 
-1284 TETTQKQLA
+1284 QKQIA
-1293 TLETQVNTLVY
+1293 DFETQVNTLVY
-1304 QLYGITDTEEMEAVE
+1304 QLYGITDAEEIDAVE

>member
-1 MSIQLIS
+1 MSIRIIT

-19 LPVSVEKMEDFKL
+19 LPVPIEKMESFKL

-98 NVAEMFS
+98 NATEMFS
-105 AEHPNVKSLQ
+105 IEHPNVKSLQ
-115 ELVYYFMLEYVQ
+115 ELVYYFMLEYVY
-127 SGNHEIK
+127 SGNREIK

-172 NQMSGNKTSDFYY
+172 NQMSGNKTSDFYN

-194 FLASCD
+194 FLKSCD
-200 INVVHFNLEDAMR
+200 INVVHFNLKDACKNVIASEAKQSN
-213 TLAPELKKSHVTLEP
+213 TVVILSGVECSKK
-228 KAIGSKDSISPTG
+228 
-241 FQNDNEYSHSTS
+241 
-253 HISHSTPLL
+253 LL
-262 PLFKFLS
+262 SLYKFLS

-306 GSKKVI
+306 GGKKVI

-367 ILMYQKGDASYRFMS
+367 ILMYQKGDASYRFMNT
-382 SDKIANF
+382 DKIANF

-410 VFKRYP
+410 MLKRYP
-416 NVPYLNSSLFEPTED
+416 NIPYLNSSLFEPTED

-453 KDERGKRAKGSLP
+453 KDERGKRAKGTLP

-766 LRHKIASLK
+766 LRQKIAGIK
-775 SRMVDDGQIEMF
+775 SRMVEDVQIEMF

-806 MFEFPEILDEVGRFT
+806 MFEFPEVLDDKGRFT

-839 EMSDVYSKRNYS
+839 EMSDVYSKRDYS

-858 LYCLFVE
+858 LYCLFAE
-865 RAYSLLKK
+865 RAYSLLKR

-889 YGKELREFM
+889 YGKELRQFM

-919 IYVCIFVSQKSSDK
+919 IYVCIFVSQKSGDK

-990 LKDMPITINYGL
+990 LKDMPITINYGI
-1002 KTGYNDAFF
+1002 KTGFNDVFF
-1011 IDGKTKEKL
+1011 IDGKTREKL
-1020 ISEDAKSAEI
+1020 IAEDPKSEEL

-1040 DAWKTEKDDQ
+1040 NAWVTEKEDQ
-1050 FILFVPWHFPLHLN
+1050 YLIGTFPALN
-1064 PNIVGCFKEA
+1064 LNIDQ
-1074 EIEFEKEYPA
+1074 YPA
-1084 VYKHLLNYREKL
+1084 IKNHLMSFGIEKL
-1096 SARNKAETGIRYEWY
+1096 EQTGAKHIVNGEEIKARKKTSNKWFETQDQIG
-1111 ALQRWAADYYKE
+1111 YYKE
-1123 FAKPKIM
+1123 FAKLKIV

-1144 TGSFGN
+1144 TGSLSN

-1161 SQNLPKGM
+1161 SQNLPKGT
-1169 ENVIANEAE
+1169 ENVIASEAK
-1178 QSNAETISD
+1178 QSNAECHPGAEGD
-1187 VIPAKA
+1187 RAH
-1193 GISSPSGYNLLKALL
+1193 LLKALL

-1232 EIRKAYFENLRIPLN
+1232 EIRKAYFENLRIPLDN
-1247 NTELLQQ
+1247 AELLH
-1254 LASLADEI
+1254 
-1262 IRLKK
+1262 
-1267 ELVNSNK
+1267 
-1274 TQAPEPAEGP
+1274 
-1284 TETTQKQLA
+1284 QLA
-1293 TLETQVNTLVY
+1293 TLADQIITAKKTGEDATELEKRVNEIVY
-1304 QLYGITDTEEMEAVE
+1304 ELYGITDTEEIETAE

>member
-1 MSIQLIS
+1 MSIKFIS

-19 LPVSVEKMEDFKL
+19 LPVPIEKMESFKL

-67 VQVNRPIDLC
+67 VQVNRPIDLAI
-77 VFNGNTASAK
+77 FNGNTASAK

-115 ELVYYFMLEYVQ
+115 ELVYYFMLEYVH

-148 VKDFIRYFANKS
+148 VKDFIRYFGNKS

-172 NQMSGNKTSDFYY
+172 NQMSGNKTSDFYNE
-185 DIAKPAIDD
+185 IAKPAIDD

-200 INVVHFNLEDAMR
+200 INVVRFNLEDACKNVI
-213 TLAPELKKSHVTLEP
+213 ASP
-228 KAIGSKDSISPTG
+228 GSKSGINSAKQSNAACHPERSVSG
-241 FQNDNEYSHSTS
+241 VEGSKK
-253 HISHSTPLL
+253 LL
-262 PLFKFLS
+262 PLYKFLS

-298 LEEVKEEK
+298 LEEVKEDK
-306 GSKKVI
+306 GNKKVI

-382 SDKIANF
+382 TDKIANF

-410 VFKRYP
+410 VLKRYP

-445 EIWGKTVL
+445 EIFNKTVL
-453 KDERGKRAKGSLP
+453 KDERGKRAKGTLP

-566 VDDIRVADVAVG
+566 VDDIRIADVAVG

-766 LRHKIASLK
+766 LRQKIAGIK
-775 SRMVDDGQIEMF
+775 SRMVEDVQIEMF
-787 EEYKGSAGDTIDFS
+787 DEYKGSAGDTIDFS

-806 MFEFPEILDEVGRFT
+806 MFEFPEVLDDKGRFT

-827 GNPPYVQLQSMG
+827 GNPPYIQLQSNNG
-839 EMSDVYSKRNYS
+839 LLGNHYEQRNY
-851 CYNKSAD
+851 NTFFKQGD
-858 LYCLFVE
+858 LYCLFIE
-865 RAYSLLKK
+865 RANSLLKN
-873 NGYFSFI
+873 NGGFGFIVPNTWLQSFSFS
-880 MPNKWMLVD
+880 P
-889 YGKELREFM
+889 LRLFL
-898 SQTSLKKILNFGD
+898 TSYFRWNQIALTHK
-911 VQFFADAT
+911 VFADAT
-919 IYVCIFVSQKSSDK
+919 VDTHCLLFTKSKEQKDCEICRISEDGKISKLHTIKKDVITQTGNVINIEANQESLLLIEKLKECSKPLTEYLNVYNGVKPFEKGKGTPAQTKQIVEEKPYVKEGDKPGEEWAPLMRGSLMHRYTNLWNENYWILYGKWLAAPRDSTIFEKPEKIIMRQTGDSIIATIIDGGNICRDNLHICIPKNETINLKFILGV
-933 MPVLACSLNSKN
+933 LNSKLTDFYYTFIN
-945 YHGEFEKEVKAATFE
+945 PEKGEALAQVK
-960 FPAENFGAS
+960 
-969 EWSIRNKLHDS
+969 
-980 VLQKMNVGTA
+980 
-990 LKDMPITINYGL
+990 
-1002 KTGYNDAFF
+1002 KTHV
-1011 IDGKTKEKL
+1011 E
-1020 ISEDAKSAEI
+1020 
-1030 IKPLLRGRDI
+1030 
-1040 DAWKTEKDDQ
+1040 
-1050 FILFVPWHFPLHLN
+1050 
-1064 PNIVGCFKEA
+1064 
-1074 EIEFEKEYPA
+1074 
-1084 VYKHLLNYREKL
+1084 
-1096 SARNKAETGIRYEWY
+1096 
-1111 ALQRWAADYYKE
+1111 
-1123 FAKPKIM
+1123 M
-1130 YPNMTSVFPFTYDE
+1130 
-1144 TGSFGN
+1144 
-1150 DKSFIITEKDN
+1150 
-1161 SQNLPKGM
+1161 
-1169 ENVIANEAE
+1169 
-1178 QSNAETISD
+1178 
-1187 VIPAKA
+1187 
-1193 GISSPSGYNLLKALL
+1193 
-1208 AIFNS
+1208 
-1213 NLVKLW
+1213 
-1219 IWYNCPELMGGTR
+1219 
-1232 EIRKAYFENLRIPLN
+1232 LRIPN
-1247 NTELLQQ
+1247 ASVEQQ
-1254 LASLADEI
+1254 KDISDLVEKALCRRKENVKADISANMEEIDNKIYTLFNLSSDEI
-1262 IRLKK
+1262 EI
-1267 ELVNSNK
+1267 VQGN
-1274 TQAPEPAEGP
+1274 
-1284 TETTQKQLA
+1284 
-1293 TLETQVNTLVY
+1293 
-1304 QLYGITDTEEMEAVE
+1304 
-1319 KR
+1319 

>member
-1 MSIQLIS
+1 MSIKFIS

-19 LPVSVEKMEDFKL
+19 LPVPVEKMEYFKL

-98 NVAEMFS
+98 NAAEMFS

-148 VKDFIRYFANKS
+148 VKDFIRYFGNKT

-172 NQMSGNKTSDFYY
+172 NQMSGNKTSDFYNE
-185 DIAKPAIDD
+185 IAKPAIDD

-200 INVVHFNLEDAMR
+200 INVVHFSLADAMR

-228 KAIGSKDSISPTG
+228 KAIGSMDSISPTG
-241 FQNDNEYSHSTS
+241 FQNDNAYSHSTS
-253 HISHSTPLL
+253 HISHSTPFL
-262 PLFKFLS
+262 PLYKFLS

-382 SDKIANF
+382 TDKIANF

-410 VFKRYP
+410 VLKRYP

-453 KDERGKRAKGSLP
+453 KDERGKRAKGTLP

-646 ALFNEKRRIIENC
+646 ALFNEKRRIIEKC

-720 GRLIAD
+720 GHVVLDFLQKEDKAD
-726 YLTRDE
+726 KKNGL
-732 RADRKRDSLKNSLIE
+732 AAKLKE
-747 YRQLVQEYKT
+747 YRKNVQDYKAGGTSYNKQQLRLNIA
-757 GKSQSSKMM
+757 GLKSQ
-766 LRHKIASLK
+766 LK
-775 SRMVDDGQIEMF
+775 EPPSIDLFGNVVKNND
-787 EEYKGSAGDTIDFS
+787 IDFS

-839 EMSDVYSKRNYS
+839 EMSDVYSKRDYS

-889 YGKELREFM
+889 YGKELRQFM

-919 IYVCIFVSQKSSDK
+919 IYVCIFVSQKSGDK

-945 YHGEFEKEVKAATFE
+945 YHGEFEKEVNAATFE

-990 LKDMPITINYGL
+990 LKDMPISIYRGIL
-1002 KTGYNDAFF
+1002 TGFNDAFF
-1011 IDGKTKEKL
+1011 IDGKTREKL
-1020 ISEDAKSAEI
+1020 IAEDPKSEEL

-1040 DAWKTEKDDQ
+1040 NAWVTEKEDQ
-1050 FILFVPWHFPLHLN
+1050 YLIGTFPALN
-1064 PNIVGCFKEA
+1064 LDIDQ
-1074 EIEFEKEYPA
+1074 YPA
-1084 VYKHLLNYREKL
+1084 IENHLLSFGIEKL
-1096 SARNKAETGIRYEWY
+1096 EQTGAKHIVNGEEIKARKKTSNKWFETQDQIG
-1111 ALQRWAADYYKE
+1111 YYKE
-1123 FAKPKIM
+1123 LTRPKIIF
-1130 YPNMTSVFPFTYDE
+1130 PNITTAFPFTYDE
-1144 TGSFGN
+1144 NGVYPN
-1150 DKSFIITEKDN
+1150 DNNFFIVEK
-1161 SQNLPKGM
+1161 
-1169 ENVIANEAE
+1169 ENAIANEAK
-1178 QSNAETISD
+1178 QSSAETTCD

-1193 GISSPSGYNLLKALL
+1193 GISSPCGYNLLKALL

-1213 NLVKLW
+1213 SLCKFW
-1219 IWYNCPELMGGTR
+1219 IWHNCPVLNGGTR
-1232 EIRKAYFENLRIPLN
+1232 KLQIAYFENLRIPLEN
-1247 NTELLQQ
+1247 AELLQQ
-1254 LASLADEI
+1254 LATLADEI
-1262 IRLKK
+1262 IVAKK
-1267 ELVNSNK
+1267 NGEDTTALEKRVNEIVYGLYGV
-1274 TQAPEPAEGP
+1274 TDPAE
-1284 TETTQKQLA
+1284 
-1293 TLETQVNTLVY
+1293 
-1304 QLYGITDTEEMEAVE
+1304 IEAVE

>member
-1 MSIQLIS
+1 MSIKFIS

-19 LPVSVEKMEDFKL
+19 LPVPVEKMEDFKL

-41 NAAQDEEYHKGEIW
+41 NTAQDEEYHKGEIW

-98 NVAEMFS
+98 NAAEMFS

-148 VKDFIRYFANKS
+148 VKDFIRYFGNKS

-172 NQMSGNKTSDFYY
+172 NQMSGNKTSDFYNE
-185 DIAKPAIDD
+185 IAKPAIDD

-200 INVVHFNLEDAMR
+200 INVVHFSLADAMR

-228 KAIGSKDSISPTG
+228 KAIGSMDSISPTG

-253 HISHSTPLL
+253 HISHSTPFL
-262 PLFKFLS
+262 PLYKFLS

-367 ILMYQKGDASYRFMS
+367 ILMYQKGDTSYRFMS
-382 SDKIANF
+382 TDKIANF

-410 VFKRYP
+410 VLKRYP

-445 EIWGKTVL
+445 EIFNKTVL
-453 KDERGKRAKGSLP
+453 KDERGKRAKGTLP

-566 VDDIRVADVAVG
+566 VDDIRIADVAVG

-732 RADRKRDSLKNSLIE
+732 RADRKRDSLKNCLIE

-775 SRMVDDGQIEMF
+775 SRMVEDGQIEMF

-889 YGKELREFM
+889 YGKELRQFM

-919 IYVCIFVSQKSSDK
+919 IYVCIFVSQKSGDK

-945 YHGEFEKEVKAATFE
+945 YHGEFEKEVNAATFE

-990 LKDMPITINYGL
+990 LKDMPISIYRGIL
-1002 KTGYNDAFF
+1002 TGFNDAFF
-1011 IDGKTKEKL
+1011 IDGKTREKL
-1020 ISEDAKSAEI
+1020 IAEDPKSEEL

-1040 DAWKTEKDDQ
+1040 NAWVTEKEDQ
-1050 FILFVPWHFPLHLN
+1050 YLIGTFPALN
-1064 PNIVGCFKEA
+1064 LDIDQ
-1074 EIEFEKEYPA
+1074 YPA
-1084 VYKHLLNYREKL
+1084 IKNHLLSFGIEKL
-1096 SARNKAETGIRYEWY
+1096 EQTGAKHIVNGEEIKARKKTSNKWFETQDQIG
-1111 ALQRWAADYYKE
+1111 YYKE
-1123 FAKPKIM
+1123 LARPKIIF
-1130 YPNMTSVFPFTYDE
+1130 PNITTAFPFTYDE
-1144 TGSFGN
+1144 NGVYPN
-1150 DKSFIITEKDN
+1150 DNNLFIVEK
-1161 SQNLPKGM
+1161 
-1169 ENVIANEAE
+1169 ENAIANETE
-1178 QSNAETISD
+1178 CPERSVSVVEGS
-1187 VIPAKA
+1187 
-1193 GISSPSGYNLLKALL
+1193 LLKAFL

-1213 NLVKLW
+1213 SLCKFW
-1219 IWYNCPELMGGTR
+1219 IWHNCPVLNGGTR
-1232 EIRKAYFENLRIPLN
+1232 KLQIAYFENLRIPLN
-1247 NTELLQQ
+1247 NAELLQQ
-1254 LASLADEI
+1254 LATLTDEI
-1262 IRLKK
+1262 IAAKK
-1267 ELVNSNK
+1267 NGEDTAELE
-1274 TQAPEPAEGP
+1274 A
-1284 TETTQKQLA
+1284 
-1293 TLETQVNTLVY
+1293 QVNTLVY
-1304 QLYGITDTEEMEAVE
+1304 QLYSITDAEEIDAVE

>member
-1 MSIQLIS
+1 MSIRIIT

-19 LPVSVEKMEDFKL
+19 LPVPIEKMESFKL

-41 NAAQDEEYHKGEIW
+41 NLTKDEEYHKGEIW

-77 VFNGNTASAK
+77 IFNGNTASAK

-98 NVAEMFS
+98 NATEMFS
-105 AEHPNVKSLQ
+105 IEHPNVKSLQ
-115 ELVYYFMLEYVQ
+115 ELVYYFMLEYVY
-127 SGNHEIK
+127 SGNREIK

-160 KPIYDQFLKFKA
+160 KPIYDWFLKFKA
-172 NQMSGNKTSDFYY
+172 NQMSGNKTSDFYN

-194 FLASCD
+194 FLKSCD
-200 INVVHFNLEDAMR
+200 INVVHFSLENAVK
-213 TLAPELKKSHVTLEP
+213 TVEK
-228 KAIGSKDSISPTG
+228 
-241 FQNDNEYSHSTS
+241 NDNKKLVALY
-253 HISHSTPLL
+253 
-262 PLFKFLS
+262 KMLS
-269 PETLLAKPFAND
+269 PETLLAKSFAND

-306 GSKKVI
+306 GGKKVI
-312 RRKKPANRDKAS
+312 RRKKPTDRDKAS

-367 ILMYQKGDASYRFMS
+367 ILMYQKGDASYRFMNT
-382 SDKIANF
+382 DKIANF

-410 VFKRYP
+410 VLKRYP

-453 KDERGKRAKGSLP
+453 KDERGKRAKGTLP

-556 IEDISEANEI
+556 IDDISEANEI
-566 VDDIRVADVAVG
+566 VDDIRIADVAVG

-766 LRHKIASLK
+766 LRQKIAGIK
-775 SRMVDDGQIEMF
+775 SRMVEDVQIEMF

-806 MFEFPEILDEVGRFT
+806 MFEFPEVLDDKGRFT

-839 EMSDVYSKRNYS
+839 EMSDVYSKRDYS

-858 LYCLFVE
+858 LYCLFAE
-865 RAYSLLKK
+865 RAYSLLKR

-889 YGKELREFM
+889 YGKELRQFM

-919 IYVCIFVSQKSSDK
+919 IYVCIFVSQKSGDK

-990 LKDMPITINYGL
+990 LKDMPITINYGI
-1002 KTGYNDAFF
+1002 KTGFNDAFF
-1011 IDGKTKEKL
+1011 IDGKTREKL
-1020 ISEDAKSAEI
+1020 IAEDPKSEEL

-1040 DAWKTEKDDQ
+1040 NAWVTEKEDQ
-1050 FILFVPWHFPLHLN
+1050 YLIGTFPALN
-1064 PNIVGCFKEA
+1064 LDIDQ
-1074 EIEFEKEYPA
+1074 YPA
-1084 VYKHLLNYREKL
+1084 IKNHLMSFGIEKL
-1096 SARNKAETGIRYEWY
+1096 EQTGAKHIVNGEEIKARKKTSNKWFETQDQIG
-1111 ALQRWAADYYKE
+1111 YYKE
-1123 FAKPKIM
+1123 FAKPKIV

-1144 TGSFGN
+1144 TGSLSN

-1161 SQNLPKGM
+1161 SQNLPKGT
-1169 ENVIANEAE
+1169 ENVIASGAK
-1178 QSNAETISD
+1178 QSNAECHPGAEGD
-1187 VIPAKA
+1187 RAH
-1193 GISSPSGYNLLKALL
+1193 LLKALL

-1247 NTELLQQ
+1247 NAELLQQ
-1254 LASLADEI
+1254 LATLADEI
-1262 IRLKK
+1262 IAAKSPLSLLKGTDNVIAS
-1267 ELVNSNK
+1267 ESEAIQRNI
-1274 TQAPEPAEGP
+1274 AD
-1284 TETTQKQLA
+1284 
-1293 TLETQVNTLVY
+1293 LETQVNTLVY
-1304 QLYGITDTEEMEAVE
+1304 QLYGITDTEEIEAVE

>member
-1 MSIQLIS
+1 MSIKFIS

-19 LPVSVEKMEDFKL
+19 LPVSVEKMEDFKF

-67 VQVNRPIDLC
+67 VQVNRPIDLAI
-77 VFNGNTASAK
+77 FNGNTASAK

-105 AEHPNVKSLQ
+105 AEHSNVKSLQ

-148 VKDFIRYFANKS
+148 VKDFIRYFGNKT

-172 NQMSGNKTSDFYY
+172 NQMSGNKTSDFYNE
-185 DIAKPAIDD
+185 IAKPAIDD

-200 INVVHFNLEDAMR
+200 INVVHFSLADACKNVI
-213 TLAPELKKSHVTLEP
+213 ASP
-228 KAIGSKDSISPTG
+228 GSKSGI
-241 FQNDNEYSHSTS
+241 NSTNQS
-253 HISHSTPLL
+253 NAACHPERSVSGVEGSKKLL
-262 PLFKFLS
+262 PLYKFLS

-298 LEEVKEEK
+298 LEEVKEDK
-306 GSKKVI
+306 GGKKVI
-312 RRKKPANRDKAS
+312 RRKNPANRDKAS

-382 SDKIANF
+382 TDKIANF

-402 KIEDRDED
+402 KIENRDED
-410 VFKRYP
+410 VLKRYP
-416 NVPYLNSSLFEPTED
+416 TVPYLNSSLFEPTED

-445 EIWGKTVL
+445 EIFNKTVL
-453 KDERGKRAKGSLP
+453 KDERGKRAKGTLP

-566 VDDIRVADVAVG
+566 VDDIRIADVAVG

-689 ESGYKQLQ
+689 ESDYKQLQ

-720 GRLIAD
+720 GHVVLDFLQKEDKADKKNGLAAKLKEYGKNVQDYKAGGTSYNKQQLRLNIAG
-726 YLTRDE
+726 L
-732 RADRKRDSLKNSLIE
+732 
-747 YRQLVQEYKT
+747 
-757 GKSQSSKMM
+757 KSQ
-766 LRHKIASLK
+766 LK
-775 SRMVDDGQIEMF
+775 EPPSIDLFGNVVKNND
-787 EEYKGSAGDTIDFS
+787 IDFS

-806 MFEFPEILDEVGRFT
+806 MFEFPEILDDEGRFT

-839 EMSDVYSKRNYS
+839 EMSDVYSKRDYS

-889 YGKELREFM
+889 YGKELRQFM

-919 IYVCIFVSQKSSDK
+919 IYVCIFVSQKSGDK

-945 YHGEFEKEVKAATFE
+945 YHGEFEKEVNAATFE

-990 LKDMPITINYGL
+990 LKDMPISIYRGIL
-1002 KTGYNDAFF
+1002 TGFNDAFF
-1011 IDGKTKEKL
+1011 IDGKTREKL
-1020 ISEDAKSAEI
+1020 IAEDPKSEEL

-1040 DAWKTEKDDQ
+1040 NAWVTEKEDQ
-1050 FILFVPWHFPLHLN
+1050 YLIGTFPALN
-1064 PNIVGCFKEA
+1064 LDIDQ
-1074 EIEFEKEYPA
+1074 YPA
-1084 VYKHLLNYREKL
+1084 IKNHLMSFGIEKL
-1096 SARNKAETGIRYEWY
+1096 EQTGAKHIVNGEEIKSRKKTRNKWFETQDQIG
-1111 ALQRWAADYYKE
+1111 YYKE
-1123 FAKPKIM
+1123 FAKPKIV
-1130 YPNMTSVFPFTYDE
+1130 YPEISSLFSFTYDE
-1144 TGSFGN
+1144 SGLTCN
-1150 DKSFIITEKDN
+1150 NKNYIITEKE
-1161 SQNLPKGM
+1161 SFQSLPKG
-1169 ENVIANEAE
+1169 
-1178 QSNAETISD
+1178 TF
-1187 VIPAKA
+1187 
-1193 GISSPSGYNLLKALL
+1193 LKALL

-1219 IWYNCPELMGGTR
+1219 IEYNCPVLNGGARNISTT
-1232 EIRKAYFENLRIPLN
+1232 YFENLRIPLDN
-1247 NTELLQQ
+1247 AELLQQ
-1254 LASLADEI
+1254 LATLADEI
-1262 IRLKK
+1262 IAAKK
-1267 ELVNSNK
+1267 NGEDTAELEKRVN
-1274 TQAPEPAEGP
+1274 EI
-1284 TETTQKQLA
+1284 
-1293 TLETQVNTLVY
+1293 VY
-1304 QLYGITDTEEMEAVE
+1304 QLYGITGQEEREAVE
-1319 KR
+1319 RG

>member
-1 MSIQLIS
+1 MPIKFIN

-19 LPVSVEKMEDFKL
+19 LPVPVEKMEDFKL

-67 VQVNRPIDLC
+67 VQVNRPIDLAI
-77 VFNGNTASAK
+77 FNGNTASAK

-98 NVAEMFS
+98 NAAEMFS

-115 ELVYYFMLEYVQ
+115 ELVYYFMLEYVH

-148 VKDFIRYFANKS
+148 VKDFIRYFGNKS

-172 NQMSGNKTSDFYY
+172 NQMSGNKTSDFYN

-194 FLASCD
+194 FLGSCD
-200 INVVHFNLEDAMR
+200 INVVHFSLDVIANEVKQSNA
-213 TLAPELKKSHVTLEP
+213 ACHPERSVSEVE
-228 KAIGSKDSISPTG
+228 GSKK
-241 FQNDNEYSHSTS
+241 
-253 HISHSTPLL
+253 LL
-262 PLFKFLS
+262 PLYKFLS

-298 LEEVKEEK
+298 LEEVKEDK
-306 GSKKVI
+306 GGKKVI
-312 RRKKPANRDKAS
+312 QRKKPANRDKAS

-382 SDKIANF
+382 TDKIANF

-410 VFKRYP
+410 VLKRYP

-445 EIWGKTVL
+445 EIFNKTVL
-453 KDERGKRAKGSLP
+453 KDERGKRAKGTLP

-566 VDDIRVADVAVG
+566 VDDIRIADVAVG

-720 GRLIAD
+720 GHVVLDFLQKEDKAD
-726 YLTRDE
+726 KKNGL
-732 RADRKRDSLKNSLIE
+732 AAKLKE
-747 YRQLVQEYKT
+747 YRKNVQDYKT
-757 GKSQSSKMM
+757 GGTSYNKQQLRLNIAGLKSQ
-766 LRHKIASLK
+766 LK
-775 SRMVDDGQIEMF
+775 EPPSIDLFGNVVKNND
-787 EEYKGSAGDTIDFS
+787 IDFS

-806 MFEFPEILDEVGRFT
+806 MFEFPEILDDEGRFT

-839 EMSDVYSKRNYS
+839 EMSDVYSKRDYS

-889 YGKELREFM
+889 YGKELRQFM

-919 IYVCIFVSQKSSDK
+919 IYVCIFVSQKSGDK

-990 LKDMPITINYGL
+990 LKDMPITINYGI
-1002 KTGYNDAFF
+1002 KTGFNDAFI
-1011 IDGKTKEKL
+1011 IDEKTREKL
-1020 ISEDAKSAEI
+1020 IAEDPKSDEL

-1040 DAWKTEKDDQ
+1040 NAWYSRNDGQYLINPHNGIKEKNISPVNIDQYPAIKKHLDQ
-1050 FILFVPWHFPLHLN
+1050 FI
-1064 PNIVGCFKEA
+1064 
-1074 EIEFEKEYPA
+1074 
-1084 VYKHLLNYREKL
+1084 EKL
-1096 SARNKAETGIRYEWY
+1096 TKRGDKGATPYNLRNCAYLE
-1111 ALQRWAADYYKE
+1111 D
-1123 FAKPKIM
+1123 FSKPKII
-1130 YPNMTSVFPFTYDE
+1130 YPEITSLFSFTYDE
-1144 TGSFGN
+1144 LGMMCNNKNYIISEKESFQ
-1150 DKSFIITEKDN
+1150 S
-1161 SQNLPKGM
+1161 LPKG
-1169 ENVIANEAE
+1169 
-1178 QSNAETISD
+1178 TF
-1187 VIPAKA
+1187 
-1193 GISSPSGYNLLKALL
+1193 LKALL

-1219 IWYNCPELMGGTR
+1219 IEYNCPVLNGGARNISTT
-1232 EIRKAYFENLRIPLN
+1232 YFENLHIPLEHV
-1247 NTELLQQ
+1247 ELLQQ
-1254 LASLADEI
+1254 LATLADEI

-1267 ELVNSNK
+1267 ESDEV
-1274 TQAPEPAEGP
+1274 
-1284 TETTQKQLA
+1284 TQKRI
-1293 TLETQVNTLVY
+1293 TDLETQVNTLVY
-1304 QLYGITDTEEMEAVE
+1304 QLYGITDAEEVEAVE

>member
-1 MSIQLIS
+1 MSIRIIT

-19 LPVSVEKMEDFKL
+19 LPVPIEKMESFKL

-77 VFNGNTASAK
+77 VFNRNTASAK

-98 NVAEMFS
+98 NATEMFS
-105 AEHPNVKSLQ
+105 IEHPNVKSLQ
-115 ELVYYFMLEYVQ
+115 ELVYYFMLEYVH
-127 SGNHEIK
+127 SGNREIK

-148 VKDFIRYFANKS
+148 VKDFIRYFGNKS

-172 NQMSGNKTSDFYY
+172 NQMSGNKTSDFYN

-194 FLASCD
+194 FLKSCD
-200 INVVHFNLEDAMR
+200 INVVHFNLKDACKNVIASEAKQSN
-213 TLAPELKKSHVTLEP
+213 TVVILSGVECSNK
-228 KAIGSKDSISPTG
+228 
-241 FQNDNEYSHSTS
+241 
-253 HISHSTPLL
+253 LL
-262 PLFKFLS
+262 SLYKFLS

-306 GSKKVI
+306 GGKKVI

-324 LLESAIYQLED
+324 LLESAIYQIED

-367 ILMYQKGDASYRFMS
+367 ILMYQKGDASYRFMNT
-382 SDKIANF
+382 DKIANF

-410 VFKRYP
+410 VLKRYP

-453 KDERGKRAKGSLP
+453 KDERGKRAKGTLP

-556 IEDISEANEI
+556 IDDISEANEI
-566 VDDIRVADVAVG
+566 VDDIRIADVAVG

-766 LRHKIASLK
+766 LRQKIAGIK
-775 SRMVDDGQIEMF
+775 SRMVEDVQIEMF
-787 EEYKGSAGDTIDFS
+787 DEYKGSAGDTIDFS

-806 MFEFPEILDEVGRFT
+806 MFEFPEVLDDKGRFT

-839 EMSDVYSKRNYS
+839 EMSDVYSKRDYS

-858 LYCLFVE
+858 LYCLFAE
-865 RAYSLLKK
+865 RAYSLLKR

-889 YGKELREFM
+889 YGKELRQFM

-919 IYVCIFVSQKSSDK
+919 IYVCIFVSQKSGDK

-990 LKDMPITINYGL
+990 LKDMPITINYGI
-1002 KTGYNDAFF
+1002 KTGFNDAFF
-1011 IDGKTKEKL
+1011 IDGKTREKL
-1020 ISEDAKSAEI
+1020 IAEDPKSEEL

-1040 DAWKTEKDDQ
+1040 NAWVTEKEDQ
-1050 FILFVPWHFPLHLN
+1050 YLIGTFPALN
-1064 PNIVGCFKEA
+1064 LDIDQ
-1074 EIEFEKEYPA
+1074 YPA
-1084 VYKHLLNYREKL
+1084 IKNHLLSFGIEKL
-1096 SARNKAETGIRYEWY
+1096 EQTGAKHIVNGEEIKARKKTSNKWFETQDQIG
-1111 ALQRWAADYYKE
+1111 YYKE
-1123 FAKPKIM
+1123 FAKPKIV
-1130 YPNMTSVFPFTYDE
+1130 YPNMTSVFPFCYDE
-1144 TGSFGN
+1144 IGALGN
-1150 DKSFIITEKDN
+1150 DKTFIITEKETD
-1161 SQNLPKGM
+1161 S
-1169 ENVIANEAE
+1169 ANGCA
-1178 QSNAETISD
+1178 AIH
-1187 VIPAKA
+1187 KLH
-1193 GISSPSGYNLLKALL
+1193 SGELLKSLL

-1213 NLVKLW
+1213 NLAKLW

-1232 EIRKAYFENLRIPLN
+1232 EICKVYFENFKIPMDNAAALQ
-1247 NTELLQQ
+1247 EL
-1254 LASLADEI
+1254 AALADQIITAKKSGENTTSLESKVNEI
-1262 IRLKK
+1262 
-1267 ELVNSNK
+1267 
-1274 TQAPEPAEGP
+1274 
-1284 TETTQKQLA
+1284 
-1293 TLETQVNTLVY
+1293 VY
-1304 QLYGITDTEEMEAVE
+1304 QIYGITGQEEREAVE

>member
-1 MSIQLIS
+1 MSIKFIS

-19 LPVSVEKMEDFKL
+19 LPVPVEKMEDFKL

-41 NAAQDEEYHKGEIW
+41 NVAQDEEYHKGEIW

-87 PAVII
+87 PSVIV

-98 NVAEMFS
+98 NATEMFS

-115 ELVYYFMLEYVQ
+115 ELVYYFMLEYVH

-148 VKDFIRYFANKS
+148 VKDFIRYFGNKT

-172 NQMSGNKTSDFYY
+172 NQMSGNKTSDFYN

-194 FLASCD
+194 FLVSCD
-200 INVVHFNLEDAMR
+200 INVVHFNLEDACKNVIAR
-213 TLAPELKKSHVTLEP
+213 SASDE
-228 KAIGSKDSISPTG
+228 AI
-241 FQNDNEYSHSTS
+241 HSTS

-262 PLFKFLS
+262 PLYKFLS

-298 LEEVKEEK
+298 LEEVKEDK

-367 ILMYQKGDASYRFMS
+367 ILMYQKGDVSYRFMS
-382 SDKIANF
+382 TDKIANF

-410 VFKRYP
+410 VLKRYP

-445 EIWGKTVL
+445 EIFNKTVL
-453 KDERGKRAKGSLP
+453 KDERGKRAKGTLP

-541 KKSWKCENLEDVSDK
+541 KKSWNCENLEDVSDK
-556 IEDISEANEI
+556 IENISEANEI

-709 DSLLSKYPVQN
+709 DSLLSQYPVN
-720 GRLIAD
+720 AGHKVAD
-726 YLTRDE
+726 FLSAE
-732 RADRKRDSLKNSLIE
+732 EKNDRKKDSLNTALIE
-747 YRQLVQEYKT
+747 YRKCVNDYKT
-757 GKSQSSKMM
+757 GGSQNSKVL
-766 LRHKIASLK
+766 LRQKIAGLK
-775 SRMVDDGQIEMF
+775 SRIVEDGQIEMF
-787 EEYKGSAGDTIDFS
+787 DEYKGSAGNTIDFS

-806 MFEFPEILDEVGRFT
+806 MFEFPEVLDEKGRFV

-827 GNPPYVQLQSMG
+827 GNPPYGLFNKKQNQNVALTQDEKVTQLIRERFPEIDEGMINAAKVFYALAFRLTKKTG
-839 EMSDVYSKRNYS
+839 LIEMIVPFGILS
-851 CYNKSAD
+851 
-858 LYCLFVE
+858 E
-865 RAYSLLKK
+865 
-873 NGYFSFI
+873 
-880 MPNKWMLVD
+880 
-889 YGKELREFM
+889 
-898 SQTSLKKILNFGD
+898 TSSVKIRKKILTQHSFLK
-911 VQFFADAT
+911 VS
-919 IYVCIFVSQKSSDK
+919 IF
-933 MPVLACSLNSKN
+933 P
-945 YHGEFEKEVKAATFE
+945 E
-960 FPAENFGAS
+960 
-969 EWSIRNKLHDS
+969 RDS
-980 VLQKMNVGTA
+980 VSRRV
-990 LKDMPITINYGL
+990 
-1002 KTGYNDAFF
+1002 F
-1011 IDGKTKEKL
+1011 
-1020 ISEDAKSAEI
+1020 EDAKMSTAILLCSNAKTDNPILIGSSSSREI
-1030 IKPLLRGRDI
+1030 PPEFSPFSVKDVKMFSPEAWQLPMCNRKSFDLLMKMKNRDRYRTIEEVAPSIEGEVHMTKCKPAITSDNAKPILLKGAQI
-1040 DAWKTEKDDQ
+1040 AKWFYKTNKSEISQ
-1050 FILFVPWHFPLHLN
+1050 
-1064 PNIVGCFKEA
+1064 G
-1074 EIEFEKEYPA
+1074 EIEFIDEQTLMNVCSTEKIAYSKKERICFQRLTGINEKWRLKGTIITPNIYIANSVNHLNNKSNYSLYFILAVFNSKLLNFIFKATSTSSNVNGYEVNALPFPRINAEKETLVSEIENISKQILELKSENHDTDVA
-1084 VYKHLLNYREKL
+1084 ALENEIDKLVYKL
-1096 SARNKAETGIRYEWY
+1096 
-1111 ALQRWAADYYKE
+1111 
-1123 FAKPKIM
+1123 
-1130 YPNMTSVFPFTYDE
+1130 YD
-1144 TGSFGN
+1144 
-1150 DKSFIITEKDN
+1150 
-1161 SQNLPKGM
+1161 L
-1169 ENVIANEAE
+1169 
-1178 QSNAETISD
+1178 
-1187 VIPAKA
+1187 
-1193 GISSPSGYNLLKALL
+1193 
-1208 AIFNS
+1208 
-1213 NLVKLW
+1213 
-1219 IWYNCPELMGGTR
+1219 
-1232 EIRKAYFENLRIPLN
+1232 
-1247 NTELLQQ
+1247 
-1254 LASLADEI
+1254 
-1262 IRLKK
+1262 
-1267 ELVNSNK
+1267 
-1274 TQAPEPAEGP
+1274 
-1284 TETTQKQLA
+1284 
-1293 TLETQVNTLVY
+1293 
-1304 QLYGITDTEEMEAVE
+1304 TEEEIEVVE
-1319 KR
+1319 VS

>member
-1 MSIQLIS
+1 MSIKLIS

-19 LPVSVEKMEDFKL
+19 LPVPVEKMEDFKF

-41 NAAQDEEYHKGEIW
+41 NTAQDEEYHKGEIW
-55 NFLRKIFEPDYS
+55 NFLRKIFEPDYT
-67 VQVNRPIDLC
+67 VQVNRPIDLAI
-77 VFNGNTASAK
+77 FNGNTASAK

-98 NVAEMFS
+98 NAAEMFS
-105 AEHPNVKSLQ
+105 AEHQNVKSLQ
-115 ELVYYFMLEYVQ
+115 ELVYYFMLEYVH

-148 VKDFIRYFANKS
+148 VKDFIRYFGNKS

-172 NQMSGNKTSDFYY
+172 NQMSGNKTSDFYN

-200 INVVHFNLEDAMR
+200 INVVRFNLADVVRSVSQES
-213 TLAPELKKSHVTLEP
+213 KKTSVTLEP
-228 KAIGSKDSISPTG
+228 KAIGSMDSISPTG
-241 FQNDNEYSHSTS
+241 FQNDNAYSHSTS

-262 PLFKFLS
+262 PLYKFLS

-298 LEEVKEEK
+298 LEEVKEDK
-306 GSKKVI
+306 GGKKVI

-382 SDKIANF
+382 TDKIANF

-410 VFKRYP
+410 VLKRYP
-416 NVPYLNSSLFEPTED
+416 NVPYLNSSLFESTED

-445 EIWGKTVL
+445 EIFNKTVL
-453 KDERGKRAKGSLP
+453 KDERGKRAKGTLP

-483 AQGGVTSTSKTL
+483 AQGGVISTSKTL

-556 IEDISEANEI
+556 IEDISEANQI

-720 GRLIAD
+720 GHVVLD
-726 YLTRDE
+726 YLQDE
-732 RADRKRDSLKNSLIE
+732 DKVDKKNGLAAKLKLYRENVQSYKKGGSNYDKRQLRLNINGLKSQLKEPPSIDLFGNVVKNSDL
-747 YRQLVQEYKT
+747 
-757 GKSQSSKMM
+757 
-766 LRHKIASLK
+766 
-775 SRMVDDGQIEMF
+775 
-787 EEYKGSAGDTIDFS
+787 DFS

-806 MFEFPEILDEVGRFT
+806 MFEFPEILDDEGRFT

-839 EMSDVYSKRNYS
+839 KMSDVYSKRGYS

-858 LYCLFVE
+858 LYCLFAE
-865 RAYSLLKK
+865 RAHTLLKK

-889 YGKELREFM
+889 YGKELRKFM
-898 SQTSLKKILNFGD
+898 SQVALKKILNFGD
-911 VQFFADAT
+911 IQFFDDAT
-919 IYVCIFVSQKSSDK
+919 IYVCIFVAQKSAEKS
-933 MPVLACSLNSKN
+933 MVSACSLNSKT
-945 YHGEFEKEVKAATFE
+945 YQGKFEKEVEKAIFDL
-960 FPAENFGAS
+960 PAETFS
-969 EWSIRNKLHDS
+969 EKEWSIRNKLHDFI
-980 VLQKMNVGTA
+980 LQKMNVGTP
-990 LKDMPITINYGL
+990 LKELPIEIYRGIL
-1002 KTGYNDAFF
+1002 TGFNDAFF
-1011 IDGKTKEKL
+1011 IDEETKNKL
-1020 ISEDAKSAEI
+1020 IEEDPKSAEL

-1040 DAWKTEKDDQ
+1040 EAWNTNSENQ
-1050 FILFVPWHFPLHLN
+1050 YLIGTFPALKLN
-1064 PNIVGCFKEA
+1064 
-1074 EIEFEKEYPA
+1074 IEEYPA
-1084 VYKHLLNYREKL
+1084 IKNHLLSFGIERLEQTGAEHVVNGEKIK
-1096 SARNKAETGIRYEWY
+1096 ARKKTSNKWFETQDQIG
-1111 ALQRWAADYYKE
+1111 YYKE
-1123 FAKPKIM
+1123 FAKPKIV
-1130 YPNMTSVFPFTYDE
+1130 YPNMTSVFPFCYDE
-1144 TGSFGN
+1144 IGALGN
-1150 DKSFIITEKDN
+1150 DKTFIITEKETD
-1161 SQNLPKGM
+1161 S
-1169 ENVIANEAE
+1169 ANGCA
-1178 QSNAETISD
+1178 AIH
-1187 VIPAKA
+1187 KLH
-1193 GISSPSGYNLLKALL
+1193 SGELLKSLL

-1213 NLVKLW
+1213 NLAKLW

-1232 EIRKAYFENLRIPLN
+1232 EIRKVYFENFKIPMDNAAALQ
-1247 NTELLQQ
+1247 EL
-1254 LASLADEI
+1254 AALADQIITAKKSGENTTSLESKVNEI
-1262 IRLKK
+1262 
-1267 ELVNSNK
+1267 
-1274 TQAPEPAEGP
+1274 
-1284 TETTQKQLA
+1284 
-1293 TLETQVNTLVY
+1293 VY
-1304 QLYGITDTEEMEAVE
+1304 QIYGITGQEEREAVE
-1319 KR
+1319 RG

>member
-1 MSIQLIS
+1 MSIKFIT

-19 LPVSVEKMEDFKL
+19 LPVSVENMEQFQAAL
-32 SLKNLYSKR
+32 TNLYSKR
-41 NAAQDEEYHKGEIW
+41 NTAQDEEYHKGEIW

-67 VQVNRPIDLC
+67 VQVNRPIDLAI
-77 VFNGNTASAK
+77 FNGNTASAK

-98 NVAEMFS
+98 NAAEMFS

-115 ELVYYFMLEYVQ
+115 ELVYYFMLEYVH

-148 VKDFIRYFANKS
+148 VKDFIRYFGNKT

-172 NQMSGNKTSDFYY
+172 NQMSGNKTSDFYNE
-185 DIAKPAIDD
+185 IAKPAIDD
-194 FLASCD
+194 FLKSCD
-200 INVVHFNLEDAMR
+200 ISVVHFSLESAVKAVEKDDD
-213 TLAPELKKSHVTLEP
+213 KK
-228 KAIGSKDSISPTG
+228 
-241 FQNDNEYSHSTS
+241 
-253 HISHSTPLL
+253 LL
-262 PLFKFLS
+262 PLYKFLS

-286 RNFYAELLHIIG
+286 RNFYADLLHIIG
-298 LEEVKEEK
+298 LEEVKEDK
-306 GSKKVI
+306 GGKKVI
-312 RRKKPANRDKAS
+312 QRKKPANRDKAS

-382 SDKIANF
+382 TDKIANF

-410 VFKRYP
+410 VLKRYP

-445 EIWGKTVL
+445 EIFNKTVL
-453 KDERGKRAKGSLP
+453 KDERGKRAKGTLP

-620 ELSVVDDEGEPF
+620 ERSVVDDEGEPF

-709 DSLLSKYPVQN
+709 DSLLSQYPVN
-720 GRLIAD
+720 AGHKVAD
-726 YLTRDE
+726 FLSAE
-732 RADRKRDSLKNSLIE
+732 EKNDRKKDSLNTALIE
-747 YRQLVQEYKT
+747 YRKCVNDYKT
-757 GKSQSSKMM
+757 GGSQNSKVL
-766 LRHKIASLK
+766 LRQKIAGLK
-775 SRMVDDGQIEMF
+775 SRIVEDGQIEMF
-787 EEYKGSAGDTIDFS
+787 DEYKGSAGNTIDFS

-806 MFEFPEILDEVGRFT
+806 MFEFPEVLDEKGRFV

-839 EMSDVYSKRNYS
+839 EMSDVYSKRDYS

-889 YGKELREFM
+889 YGKELRQFM

-919 IYVCIFVSQKSSDK
+919 IYVCIFVSQKSGDK

-990 LKDMPITINYGL
+990 LKDMPISIYRGIL
-1002 KTGYNDAFF
+1002 TGFNDAFF
-1011 IDGKTKEKL
+1011 IDGKTREKL
-1020 ISEDAKSAEI
+1020 IAEDPKSEEL

-1040 DAWKTEKDDQ
+1040 NAWVTEKEDQ
-1050 FILFVPWHFPLHLN
+1050 YLIGTFPALN
-1064 PNIVGCFKEA
+1064 LDIDQ
-1074 EIEFEKEYPA
+1074 YPA
-1084 VYKHLLNYREKL
+1084 IKNHLLSFGIEKL
-1096 SARNKAETGIRYEWY
+1096 EQTGAKHVVNGEEIKARKKTSNKWFETQDQIG
-1111 ALQRWAADYYKE
+1111 YYKE
-1123 FAKPKIM
+1123 FAKPKIV
-1130 YPNMTSVFPFTYDE
+1130 YPEISSLFSFTYDE
-1144 TGSFGN
+1144 SGLTCN
-1150 DKSFIITEKDN
+1150 NKNYIITEKE
-1161 SQNLPKGM
+1161 SFRSLSKET
-1169 ENVIANEAE
+1169 ENVIASEAK

-1213 NLVKLW
+1213 NLAKLW
-1219 IWYNCPELMGGTR
+1219 IEYNCPVLNGGARNISKT
-1232 EIRKAYFENLRIPLN
+1232 YFENLRIPLDN
-1247 NTELLQQ
+1247 AELLQQ
-1254 LASLADEI
+1254 LATLADEI
-1262 IRLKK
+1262 ITAKK
-1267 ELVNSNK
+1267 RTSCH
-1274 TQAPEPAEGP
+1274 PERTLEPKAIGEVEGSS
-1284 TETTQKQLA
+1284 EALQKQIA
-1293 TLETQVNTLVY
+1293 DLEIQVNTLVY
-1304 QLYGITDTEEMEAVE
+1304 QLYGITDQEEIESVE

>member
-1 MSIQLIS
+1 MSFKLIS

-19 LPVSVEKMEDFKL
+19 LPVPVEKMEQFQAAL
-32 SLKNLYSKR
+32 TNLYSKR
-41 NAAQDEEYHKGEIW
+41 NPAQDEEYHKGEIW

-67 VQVNRPIDLC
+67 VQVNRPIDLAI
-77 VFNGNTASAK
+77 FNGNTASAK

-92 EAKSPT
+92 ETKSPT
-98 NVAEMFS
+98 NAAEMFS

-115 ELVYYFMLEYVQ
+115 ELVYYFMLEYVH

-148 VKDFIRYFANKS
+148 VKDFIRYFGNKS

-172 NQMSGNKTSDFYY
+172 NQMSGNKTSDFYNE
-185 DIAKPAIDD
+185 IAKPAIDD

-200 INVVHFNLEDAMR
+200 INVVHFNLGKMVK
-213 TLAPELKKSHVTLEP
+213 LVC
-228 KAIGSKDSISPTG
+228 
-241 FQNDNEYSHSTS
+241 NDNTHVIASEAKQSPSS
-253 HISHSTPLL
+253 KLFPLY
-262 PLFKFLS
+262 KFLS

-281 SNSLD
+281 SNTLD

-298 LEEVKEEK
+298 LEEVKEDK
-306 GSKKVI
+306 GGKKVI
-312 RRKKPANRDKAS
+312 RRKKPANRDRAS

-382 SDKIANF
+382 TDKIANF

-410 VFKRYP
+410 VLKRYP

-445 EIWGKTVL
+445 EIFNKTVL
-453 KDERGKRAKGSLP
+453 KDERGKRAKGTLP

-541 KKSWKCENLEDVSDK
+541 VKGWDCKNLRE
-556 IEDISEANEI
+556 IEDNIGKDDVPEANKI
-566 VDDIRVADVAVG
+566 VDEIRIADVAVG

-586 LNRLLAIKSELNI
+586 LNRMLAIKSELNI
-599 LCDADG
+599 FCDAEG
-605 KRIKRRDLILKVDND
+605 NRINKKKWELKVDND
-620 ELSVVDDEGEPF
+620 ELSVIDDDGEPF
-632 EYKPGNEESQRYQE
+632 EYKPGNETLQRIQE
-646 ALFNEKRRIIENC
+646 ALFNEKRRIIENS

-709 DSLLSKYPVQN
+709 DSLLSQYPVN
-720 GRLIAD
+720 AGHKVAD
-726 YLTRDE
+726 FLSAE
-732 RADRKRDSLKNSLIE
+732 EKNDRKKDSLNTALIE
-747 YRQLVQEYKT
+747 YRKCVNDYKT
-757 GKSQSSKMM
+757 GGSQNSKVL
-766 LRHKIASLK
+766 LRQKIAGLK
-775 SRMVDDGQIEMF
+775 SRIVEDGQIEMF
-787 EEYKGSAGDTIDFS
+787 DEYKGSAGNTIDFS

-806 MFEFPEILDEVGRFT
+806 MFEFPEVLDEKGRFV

-839 EMSDVYSKRNYS
+839 EMSDVYSKRDYS

-865 RAYSLLKK
+865 RAYSLLKR

-889 YGKELREFM
+889 YGKELRQFM

-919 IYVCIFVSQKSSDK
+919 IYVCIFVSQKSGDK
-933 MPVLACSLNSKN
+933 LPVLACSLNSKN
-945 YHGEFEKEVKAATFE
+945 YHGEFEKEVNAATFE

-990 LKDMPITINYGL
+990 LKDMPITINYGI
-1002 KTGYNDAFF
+1002 KTGFNDAFF
-1011 IDGKTKEKL
+1011 IDGKTREKL
-1020 ISEDAKSAEI
+1020 IAEDPKSEEL

-1040 DAWKTEKDDQ
+1040 NAWVTESDQYLINPHNGIKERNIAPINIDEYPAIKKHLDQ
-1050 FILFVPWHFPLHLN
+1050 FID
-1064 PNIVGCFKEA
+1064 
-1074 EIEFEKEYPA
+1074 
-1084 VYKHLLNYREKL
+1084 KL
-1096 SARNKAETGIRYEWY
+1096 VKRGDKGDTPYNLRNCAYLE
-1111 ALQRWAADYYKE
+1111 E

-1144 TGSFGN
+1144 TGSFSN

-1161 SQNLPKGM
+1161 SQNLPKGT
-1169 ENVIANEAE
+1169 ENVIASEAK

-1232 EIRKAYFENLRIPLN
+1232 EIRKAYFENLRIPLDN
-1247 NTELLQQ
+1247 AELLQQ
-1254 LASLADEI
+1254 LATLADEI

-1267 ELVNSNK
+1267 END
-1274 TQAPEPAEGP
+1274 EGA
-1284 TETTQKQLA
+1284 QKQIA
-1293 TLETQVNTLVY
+1293 DLETQVNTLVY
-1304 QLYGITDTEEMEAVE
+1304 QLYGITDTEEIEAVE

>member
-1 MSIQLIS
+1 MSIKLIS

-19 LPVSVEKMEDFKL
+19 LPVPCEKMEQFKSAL
-32 SLKNLYSKR
+32 VNLLNKR
-41 NAAQDEEYHKGEIW
+41 DAKKDEEYHKNELQA
-55 NFLRKIFEPDYS
+55 FLKGIFNPAYS
-67 VQVNRPIDLC
+67 VHVDRPIDLAI
-77 VFNGNTASAK
+77 FNGNDTTAK

-92 EAKSPT
+92 EMKSPT
-98 NVAEMFS
+98 NAAEMFS
-105 AEHPNVKSLQ
+105 EQHPNTKALQ
-115 ELVYYFMLEYVQ
+115 ELVYYFLLEYVHLE
-127 SGNHEIK
+127 NREIK
-134 WLAITNFDEWYFFD
+134 YLVISNFDEYYFFD

-160 KPIYDQFLKFKA
+160 KPVYDQFLKFVSK
-172 NQMSGNKTSDFYY
+172 QTSGNKTSDFYN

-194 FLASCD
+194 FLGSCD
-200 INVVHFNLEDAMR
+200 FSVVHFSLEDAVK
-213 TLAPELKKSHVTLEP
+213 AVEKNDDKKLVALY
-228 KAIGSKDSISPTG
+228 KM
-241 FQNDNEYSHSTS
+241 
-253 HISHSTPLL
+253 
-262 PLFKFLS
+262 LS
-269 PETLLAKPFAND
+269 PEGLLAKPFAND

-298 LEEVKEEK
+298 LEEVKEDK
-306 GSKKVI
+306 GGKKVI
-312 RRKKPANRDKAS
+312 QRKKPANRDKAS

-382 SDKIANF
+382 TDKIANF

-410 VFKRYP
+410 VLKRYP

-445 EIWGKTVL
+445 EIFNKTVL
-453 KDERGKRAKGSLP
+453 KDARGKRAKGTLP

-720 GRLIAD
+720 GHVVLDFLQKEDKAD
-726 YLTRDE
+726 KKNGL
-732 RADRKRDSLKNSLIE
+732 AAKLKE
-747 YRQLVQEYKT
+747 YRKNVQDYKT
-757 GKSQSSKMM
+757 GGTSYNKQQLRLNIAGLKSQ
-766 LRHKIASLK
+766 LK
-775 SRMVDDGQIEMF
+775 EPPSIDLFGNVVKNND
-787 EEYKGSAGDTIDFS
+787 IDFS

-806 MFEFPEILDEVGRFT
+806 MFEFPEILDDEGRFT

-839 EMSDVYSKRNYS
+839 EMSDVYSKRDYS

-898 SQTSLKKILNFGD
+898 SRTSLKKILNFGD

-919 IYVCIFVSQKSSDK
+919 IYVCIFVSQKSGDK

-945 YHGEFEKEVKAATFE
+945 YHGEFEKEVNAATFE

-1050 FILFVPWHFPLHLN
+1050 YILFVPWHFPLHLN
-1064 PNIVGCFKEA
+1064 PNIVGCSKEA

-1161 SQNLPKGM
+1161 SQNLPKGT
-1169 ENVIANEAE
+1169 ENVIASEAK
-1178 QSNAETISD
+1178 QSNAECHPGAEGD
-1187 VIPAKA
+1187 RVH
-1193 GISSPSGYNLLKALL
+1193 LLKALL

-1254 LASLADEI
+1254 LVTLADEI
-1262 IRLKK
+1262 IAAKK
-1267 ELVNSNK
+1267 
-1274 TQAPEPAEGP
+1274 QASCHPERSASEVEGSS
-1284 TETTQKQLA
+1284 EALQKQIA
-1293 TLETQVNTLVY
+1293 DLETQVNSLVY
-1304 QLYGITDTEEMEAVE
+1304 QLYGITDQDEIDAVE

>member
-1 MSIQLIS
+1 MSIKFIS

-41 NAAQDEEYHKGEIW
+41 NAARDEEYHKGEIW

-67 VQVNRPIDLC
+67 VQVNRPIDLAI
-77 VFNGNTASAK
+77 FNGNTASAK

-148 VKDFIRYFANKS
+148 VKDFIRYFGNKT

-172 NQMSGNKTSDFYY
+172 NQMSGNKTSDFYNE
-185 DIAKPAIDD
+185 IAKPAIDD

-200 INVVHFNLEDAMR
+200 INVVHFSLADACKNVI
-213 TLAPELKKSHVTLEP
+213 ASP
-228 KAIGSKDSISPTG
+228 GSKFGI
-241 FQNDNEYSHSTS
+241 NSTKQS
-253 HISHSTPLL
+253 NAVCHPERSVSGVEGSKKLL
-262 PLFKFLS
+262 PLYKFLS

-298 LEEVKEEK
+298 LEEVKEDK
-306 GSKKVI
+306 GGKKVI
-312 RRKKPANRDKAS
+312 RRKNPANRDKAS

-382 SDKIANF
+382 TDKIANF

-410 VFKRYP
+410 VLKRYP

-445 EIWGKTVL
+445 EIFNKTVL
-453 KDERGKRAKGSLP
+453 KDERGKRAKGTLP

-689 ESGYKQLQ
+689 ESDYKQLQ

-720 GRLIAD
+720 GHVVLDFLQKDDKAD
-726 YLTRDE
+726 KKNGL
-732 RADRKRDSLKNSLIE
+732 AAKLKE
-747 YRQLVQEYKT
+747 YRKNVQDYKAGGTSYNKQQLRLNIA
-757 GKSQSSKMM
+757 GLKSQ
-766 LRHKIASLK
+766 LK
-775 SRMVDDGQIEMF
+775 EPPSIDLFGNVVKNND
-787 EEYKGSAGDTIDFS
+787 IDFS

-806 MFEFPEILDEVGRFT
+806 MFEFPEILDDEGRFT

-839 EMSDVYSKRNYS
+839 EMSDVYSKRDYS

-889 YGKELREFM
+889 YGKELRQFM

-919 IYVCIFVSQKSSDK
+919 IYVCIFVSQKSGDK

-945 YHGEFEKEVKAATFE
+945 YHGEFEKEVNAATFE

-990 LKDMPITINYGL
+990 LKDMPITINYGI
-1002 KTGYNDAFF
+1002 KTGFNDAFF
-1011 IDGKTKEKL
+1011 IDGKTREKL
-1020 ISEDAKSAEI
+1020 IAEDPKSEEL

-1040 DAWKTEKDDQ
+1040 NAWVTESDQYLINPHNGIKERNIAPINIDEYPAIKKHLDQ
-1050 FILFVPWHFPLHLN
+1050 FID
-1064 PNIVGCFKEA
+1064 
-1074 EIEFEKEYPA
+1074 
-1084 VYKHLLNYREKL
+1084 KL
-1096 SARNKAETGIRYEWY
+1096 VKRGDKGDTPYNLRNCAYLE
-1111 ALQRWAADYYKE
+1111 D
-1123 FAKPKIM
+1123 FSKPKII
-1130 YPNMTSVFPFTYDE
+1130 YPEITSLFSFTYDE
-1144 TGSFGN
+1144 LGMMCNNKNYIISEKESFQ
-1150 DKSFIITEKDN
+1150 S
-1161 SQNLPKGM
+1161 LPKG
-1169 ENVIANEAE
+1169 
-1178 QSNAETISD
+1178 TF
-1187 VIPAKA
+1187 
-1193 GISSPSGYNLLKALL
+1193 LKALL

-1219 IWYNCPELMGGTR
+1219 IEYNCPVLNGGARNISTT
-1232 EIRKAYFENLRIPLN
+1232 YFENLRIPLDN
-1247 NTELLQQ
+1247 AELLQQ
-1254 LASLADEI
+1254 LATLADEI
-1262 IRLKK
+1262 IAAKK
-1267 ELVNSNK
+1267 
-1274 TQAPEPAEGP
+1274 QASCHPERTLEPKAIGEVEGSS
-1284 TETTQKQLA
+1284 EVSDEAIQRNIA
-1293 TLETQVNTLVY
+1293 TLEAQVNTLVY
-1304 QLYGITDTEEMEAVE
+1304 QLYGITDAEEIETVE